1 MKKQLRRVLVLLL
14 AFTMCFGSAVT
25 LFAADAEVT
34 CPGADKVHTKANCE
48 YVAEEVVAPLC
59 GKNGY
64 TIYACTACHTHFV
77 DDVTPALG
85 GCSEFKVVA
94 EVPAT
99 CEKAGVKAH
108 KECVV
113 CGAKYI
119 GDTLYTDEQL
129 AIKAGHTWGEWK
141 ETYVACGKAT
151 AKVRTCTVC
160 GKEEEANGAKTEHK
174 WVVTVTEE
182 PNAETNKTGKATA
195 ECEYCHATRDIVVYP
210 DNHVCKKLTKHA
222 AVKATCAA
230 SGLKADYYECACG
243 KKYADEKATKLITDE
258 EFEKNYVEQ
267 QHPSRASRTIPAT
280 CEGYGHEMT
289 ICKDCGETLE
299 DKKIAPLGHDWLTYP
314 YDIYYNY
321 ETRATS
327 KTAEEGFTLIHK
339 KGDVIETY
347 NGFEWNNGERT
358 LWSDTID
365 GTVMRYCLNAT
376 ADDDYRTWANGGLLS
391 TWIRDENGIGFDI
404 TVSISDEDVS
414 CGIVAE
420 VIEKAKGHDYKK
432 VTIPADCG
440 HVSMTFYTC
449 TNENCYDYH
458 YMDDTDDFMLDKKGH
473 LVFKGSFY
481 DIITGEYVDDGY
493 YYYNGNGKVGVA
505 DADVT
510 TYSRLLNGESVRM
523 IVDADHPVTF
533 GKDVD
538 AKNHAIKVKNDD
550 KSKAATCTVNGY
562 DVGTCYCGKEIQ
574 IEVPATGHK
583 FQCRGYSRPTCTKEG
598 TAIWRCENGCGETKT
613 TTIPVI
619 AASEKTE
626 MTWKEFTQTPRPWF
640 SIEGAIRVSGAER
653 HFHSGNFVTEVVR
666 KASCTQSEL
675 VKFTCK
681 DCGKVYTI
689 DMENA
694 KGHKD
699 PGVYTK
705 MSADGKLVEAAA
717 EAEHYEF
724 RYLAD
729 VKGADGKTIEHK
741 KGDKVDDA
749 TAATLADKTAEELK
763 KAGFEKVLVL
773 AKTSAYFCTECGE
786 FVASKPA
793 AHGGHTI
800 DLTKKVKG
808 TPVTHL
814 TDGLKDHYVC
824 SVCGAKVLEDGTSA
838 VIKAEGH
845 KFTKVAGIKATCTE
859 AGRKEYYVCSSEE
872 CEGKIFVIEN
882 KKYVETTEAAL
893 VIDATGH
900 KEGTPVSSKRD
911 CLTIGYDWYTC
922 ATCKADY
929 IKNFKAAGH
938 TTVDVAEKKPTCTA
952 DGYTKHK
959 ACKDCD
965 YTEGKTIIPATGH
978 KDADG
983 TFTACNQKG
992 RICTAEKCPD
1002 YYDAKTKTYIKV
1014 ADRKAF
1020 KDNKHAPERK
1030 DVLATCTAAGYTITV
1045 CTKCNE
1051 VLKVENPVAA
1061 LGHEMVLDKV
1071 LVEATE
1077 VAEGKALYK
1086 CAHANCDYTE
1096 EVVLPKLSD
1105 LKLNITADNAVVAGA
1120 TIVESGK
1127 VKVTVSISSL
1137 DSDIWG
1143 TNFTVKYDAKM
1154 FSFDRA
1160 EVITENFLVNA
1171 NALTK
1176 VVNKA
1181 TVQTGDVKVLATAK
1195 NDEAGNPQNVKLAG
1209 TETLVEL
1216 YFTVVGNAA
1225 EQQTFEIVEP
1235 SAGDLDGNKEIKASG
1250 VATVDV
1256 AQIADVD
1263 GIAGINVNDLSALL
1277 RLMRNEEYSA
1287 AADLD
1292 KDGEITALD
1301 FTLLVNY
1308 LSGFATMKDI
1318 RNATAE

>member
-99 CEKAGVKAH
+99 CEKDGAKAH

-141 ETYVACGKAT
+141 ETYVDCGKAT

-160 GKEEEANGAKTEHK
+160 GKEDKANGAKTEHK

-243 KKYADEKATKLITDE
+243 KKYADEKATQLITDE

-267 QHPSRASRTIPAT
+267 QHPSTASRTIPAT
-280 CEGYGHEMT
+280 CESYGHEMT

-299 DKKIAPLGHDWLTYP
+299 DKKLAPLGHDWLTYP

-347 NGFEWNNGERT
+347 TGFRWNNGERT
-358 LWSDTID
+358 LNRDTTD
-365 GTVMRYCLNAT
+365 GMVRRYCRNAT
-376 ADDDYRTWANGGLLS
+376 TDDDVSYTVK
-391 TWIRDENGIGFDI
+391 TIYVTDENGIMYP
-404 TVSISDEDVS
+404 VSVESKRY
-414 CGIVAE
+414 GIVAE
-420 VIEKAKGHDYKK
+420 VVEEAKGHNYKK

-440 HVSMTFYTC
+440 RVSMTFYTC
-449 TNENCYDYH
+449 TNENCYDYASMG
-458 YMDDTDDFMLDKKGH
+458 YTGNFMLDKEGH
-473 LVFKGSFY
+473 LIFEKTKY
-481 DIITGEYVDDGY
+481 DETTQARVHEY
-493 YYYNGNGKVGVA
+493 YYYLEKVGNNGFGQVRVA

-510 TYSRLLNGESVRM
+510 PYSRLLNGESVRM

-538 AKNHAIKVKNDD
+538 AKNHAIKVMDEN

-562 DVGTCYCGKEIQ
+562 NVGTCYCGKEIQ
-574 IEVPATGHK
+574 VEVPATGHD
-583 FQCRGYSRPTCTKEG
+583 FLSARISEWPTCTKEG
-598 TAIWRCENGCGETKT
+598 TAIWDCANGCGETKT

-626 MTWKEFTQTPRPWF
+626 MTWNEFTARRLLF
-640 SIEGAIRVSGAER
+640 VFGNINAYGAEGTGV
-653 HFHSGNFVTEVVR
+653 HKNLVGEVVR

-675 VKFTCK
+675 VKYTCK

-689 DMENA
+689 DMENV
-694 KGHKD
+694 KGHTD

-729 VKGADGKTIEHK
+729 VMGADGKTVEHK

-773 AKTSAYFCTECGE
+773 AKTAAYFCTECGE

-808 TPVTHL
+808 TPATHL
-814 TDGLKDHYVC
+814 TNGLKDHYVC
-824 SVCGAKVLEDGTSA
+824 SVCGAKVLEDGTSDV

-845 KFTKVAGIKATCTE
+845 KMTKVAGIKATCTE
-859 AGRKEYYVCSSEE
+859 AGRKEYYVCTSEE

-882 KKYVETTEAAL
+882 KKYVKTTEAAL

-938 TTVDVAEKKPTCTA
+938 TMVDVAEKKPTCTA

-978 KDADG
+978 KDKDG
-983 TFTACNQKG
+983 TFTDCNRKG
-992 RICTAEKCPD
+992 RTCLNNCNLGKDKKP
-1002 YYDAKTKTYIKV
+1002 V
-1014 ADRKAF
+1014 AF
-1020 KDNKHAPERK
+1020 TDNKHAPETK
-1030 DVLATCTAAGYTITV
+1030 DVPATCTAAGYTITA

-1061 LGHEMVLDKV
+1061 LGHKMQDKDTWTV
-1071 LVEATE
+1071 VVAPTE
-1077 VAEGKALYK
+1077 VSAGKATSK
-1086 CAHANCDYTE
+1086 CMNPNCDYEE
-1096 EVVLPKLSD
+1096 EVVIPKLSD
-1105 LKLNITADNAVVAGA
+1105 LKLNITADNAVVAGE

-1143 TNFTVKYDAKM
+1143 TNFTVKYDATM

>member
-99 CEKAGVKAH
+99 CEKDGAKAH

-160 GKEEEANGAKTEHK
+160 GKEDEANGAKTEHK
-174 WVVTVTEE
+174 WVVTVSEA

-267 QHPSRASRTIPAT
+267 QHPTRVPETIPAT
-280 CEGYGHEMT
+280 CEGYGHKLT

-314 YDIYYNY
+314 EDVYYNY
-321 ETRATS
+321 ETNATS
-327 KTAEEGFTLIHK
+327 NTAKEGYTLIHK
-339 KGDVIETY
+339 KGDVIEDY
-347 NGFEWNNGERT
+347 SDFKWNNGERT
-358 LWSDTID
+358 LWYDTID
-365 GTVMRYCLNAT
+365 GTVRRFCRNAT
-376 ADDDYRTWANGGLLS
+376 DDDSKYNTYLRQCYVT
-391 TWIRDENGIGFDI
+391 DENGNDF
-404 TVSISDEDVS
+404 TVHFEKSI
-414 CGIVAE
+414 IVRQVVE
-420 VIEKAKGHDYKK
+420 VVEKAKGHDYKK

-440 HVSMTFYTC
+440 RVSMTFYTC
-449 TNENCYDYH
+449 TNENCYDYASTG
-458 YMDDTDDFMLDKKGH
+458 YTGNFMLDKEGH
-473 LVFKGSFY
+473 LIFEETKY
-481 DIITGEYVDDGY
+481 DETTQANVHDY
-493 YYYNGNGKVGVA
+493 YYYCEKVGKYGVREVRVA

-510 TYSRLLNGESVRM
+510 KYSRLLNGESVRM

-574 IEVPATGHK
+574 VEVPATGHK
-583 FQCRGYSRPTCTKEG
+583 FSRVSNITWPTCTKEG
-598 TAIWRCENGCGETKT
+598 TAIWRCANGCGETKT
-613 TTIPVI
+613 TTIP
-619 AASEKTE
+619 AYTASEKTE
-626 MTWKEFTQTPRPWF
+626 MTWNELTEYKIFRYENFGRYESES
-640 SIEGAIRVSGAER
+640 SIHRNRLVGE
-653 HFHSGNFVTEVVR
+653 TVR

-675 VKFTCK
+675 RKYTCE

-694 KGHKD
+694 KGHTD

-717 EAEHYEF
+717 EAEHYE
-724 RYLAD
+724 YLAD

-749 TAATLADKTAEELK
+749 TAATLKGKTKDELEKLGFVLVPAKTA
-763 KAGFEKVLVL
+763 
-773 AKTSAYFCTECGE
+773 AYFCTECGE
-786 FVASKPA
+786 FVASKTA

-800 DLTKKVKG
+800 DTTQKVNG
-808 TPVTHL
+808 TPATHL

-845 KFTKVAGIKATCTE
+845 KMTKVAGIKATCTE
-859 AGRKEYYVCSSEE
+859 AGRKEYYVCTSEE

-938 TTVDVAEKKPTCTA
+938 TMVDVAEKKPTCTA

-978 KDADG
+978 KDKDG
-983 TFTACNQKG
+983 TFTDCNRKG
-992 RICTAEKCPD
+992 RTCLNNCNLGKDKKP
-1002 YYDAKTKTYIKV
+1002 V
-1014 ADRKAF
+1014 AF
-1020 KDNKHAPERK
+1020 TDNKHTPETK
-1030 DVLATCTAAGYTITV
+1030 DVLATCTAAGYTMTV

-1061 LGHEMVLDKV
+1061 LGHKMQDKDTWTV
-1071 LVEATE
+1071 VVAPTE
-1077 VAEGKALYK
+1077 VSAGKATSK
-1086 CAHANCDYTE
+1086 CMNPNCDYEE
-1096 EVVLPKLSD
+1096 EVVIPKLSD
-1105 LKLNITADNAVVAGA
+1105 LKLNITADNAVVAGE

-1225 EQQTFEIVEP
+1225 KQQTFEIVEP

>member
-99 CEKAGVKAH
+99 CEKDGAKAH

-151 AKVRTCTVC
+151 VKVRTCTVC
-160 GKEEEANGAKTEHK
+160 GKEDEANGAKTEHK
-174 WVVTVTEE
+174 WVVTVTEEEE

-267 QHPSRASRTIPAT
+267 QHPSTASRTIPAT
-280 CEGYGHEMT
+280 CESYGHEMT

-299 DKKIAPLGHDWLTYP
+299 DKKLAPLGHDWLTYP

-321 ETRATS
+321 ETGATS

-339 KGDVIETY
+339 KGDVIEIY
-347 NGFEWNNGERT
+347 NGFAWDYIGGNRT
-358 LWSDTID
+358 LNSDTTD
-365 GTVMRYCLNAT
+365 GMVRRYCRNAT
-376 ADDDYRTWANGGLLS
+376 TDDDVAYTMK
-391 TWIRDENGIGFDI
+391 TIYVTDENGIRYS
-404 TVSISDEDVS
+404 VSVESKRY
-414 CGIVAE
+414 GIVAE
-420 VIEKAKGHDYKK
+420 VVEEAKGHNYKK

-449 TNENCYDYH
+449 TNENCYDNY
-458 YMDDTDDFMLDKKGH
+458 YMGYTDGFMLDKEGH
-473 LVFKGSFY
+473 LISKRYLWDATTQTSVLRKCYY
-481 DIITGEYVDDGY
+481 DGEKYVI
-493 YYYNGNGKVGVA
+493 VA
-505 DADVT
+505 DEDVT
-510 TYSRLLNGESVRM
+510 TYSRLLNGESVKM

-533 GKDVD
+533 GKEDLT
-538 AKNHAIKVKNDD
+538 KQPHAIKDKDD
-550 KSKAATCTVNGY
+550 AKSKAATCTDKGY
-562 DVGTCYCGKEIQ
+562 DVGICYCGKEIQ
-574 IEVPATGHK
+574 VETAATGHD
-583 FQCRGYSRPTCTKEG
+583 FQFATYNRPTCTKEG
-598 TAIWRCENGCGETKT
+598 TAIWRCANKCGETICDERKT

-626 MTWKEFTQTPRPWF
+626 MTWKEFTQTPRLWF
-640 SIEGAIRVSGAER
+640 SIEGAIRMSGAER
-653 HFHSGNFVTEVVR
+653 YFHGDFVIEVVR

-675 VKFTCK
+675 VEYTCK

-689 DMENA
+689 DMEYV
-694 KGHKD
+694 KGHTD

-717 EAEHYEF
+717 EAEHYE
-724 RYLAD
+724 YLAD

-749 TAATLADKTAEELK
+749 TAATLKGKTKDELK
-763 KAGFEKVLVL
+763 KLGFVLVP
-773 AKTSAYFCTECGE
+773 AKTAAYFCTECGE
-786 FVASKPA
+786 FVASKTA

-800 DLTKKVKG
+800 DTTQKVNG
-808 TPVTHL
+808 TPATHL

-845 KFTKVAGIKATCTE
+845 KMTKVADIKATCTE
-859 AGRKEYYVCSSEE
+859 AGRKEYYVCTSEE

-938 TTVDVAEKKPTCTA
+938 TMVDVAEKKPTCTT
-952 DGYTKHK
+952 DGVSAHK
-959 ACKDCD
+959 KCKNCD

-978 KDADG
+978 KDKDG
-983 TFTACNQKG
+983 TFTDCNRKG
-992 RICTAEKCPD
+992 RTCLNNCNLGKDKKP
-1002 YYDAKTKTYIKV
+1002 V
-1014 ADRKAF
+1014 AF
-1020 KDNKHAPERK
+1020 TDNKHAPETK
-1030 DVLATCTAAGYTITV
+1030 DVLATCTAAGYTMTV

-1051 VLKVENPVAA
+1051 VLKVENLKAA
-1061 LGHEMVLDKV
+1061 LGHDMQDEDTWTVV
-1071 LVEATE
+1071 VAPTE
-1077 VAEGKALYK
+1077 VSAGKATSK
-1086 CAHANCDYTE
+1086 CTNPNCDYTE

-1105 LKLNITADNAVVAGA
+1105 LKLNITADNAVVAG

-1143 TNFTVKYDAKM
+1143 TNFTVKYDATM

-1160 EVITENFLVNA
+1160 EFITENFLVNA

-1181 TVQTGDVKVLATAK
+1181 TVQTGGVTVLATAK

-1225 EQQTFEIVEP
+1225 KQQTFEIVEP

>member
-14 AFTMCFGSAVT
+14 AFTMCFGSAVM

-99 CEKAGVKAH
+99 CEKDGVKAH

-151 AKVRTCTVC
+151 VKVRTCTVC
-160 GKEEEANGAKTEHK
+160 GKEDEANGAKTEHK
-174 WVVTVTEE
+174 WVVTVSEA

-222 AVKATCAA
+222 AVKATCAT

-267 QHPSRASRTIPAT
+267 QHPSTASRTIPAT
-280 CEGYGHEMT
+280 CESYGHEMT

-299 DKKIAPLGHDWLTYP
+299 DKKLAPLGHDWLTYP

-321 ETRATS
+321 ETRVTS

-347 NGFEWNNGERT
+347 KGFKWNNGERT
-358 LWSDTID
+358 LRYDTTD
-365 GTVMRYCLNAT
+365 GTV
-376 ADDDYRTWANGGLLS
+376 YRLCRRDCAEAESSFWRSYT
-391 TWIRDENGIGFDI
+391 IVDENGISTI
-404 TVSISDEDVS
+404 TVIDATGVNRSSVDAK
-414 CGIVAE
+414 IVAKE
-420 VIEKAKGHDYKK
+420 EAKGHNYKK

-440 HVSMTFYTC
+440 RVSMTFYTC
-449 TNENCYDYH
+449 TNENCYDYASMG
-458 YMDDTDDFMLDKKGH
+458 YTGNFMLDKEGH
-473 LVFKGSFY
+473 LIFEITKY
-481 DIITGEYVDDGY
+481 DETTQARVHEY
-493 YYYNGNGKVGVA
+493 YYYLEKVGNNGFRKERVA

-583 FQCRGYSRPTCTKEG
+583 FSFGDVIEWPTCTKEG
-598 TAIWRCENGCGETKT
+598 TFRWNCANGCGETKT

-626 MTWKEFTQTPRPWF
+626 MTEKEFTAGELLSYGNWRWYESES
-640 SIEGAIRVSGAER
+640 SI
-653 HFHSGNFVTEVVR
+653 HSNIGYEVVR

-675 VKFTCK
+675 RMYTCK

-689 DMENA
+689 DMENVE
-694 KGHKD
+694 GHKD

-763 KAGFEKVLVL
+763 AMSIEKVLVL
-773 AKTSAYFCTECGE
+773 AKTAAYFCTECGE
-786 FVASKPA
+786 FVASKTA

-800 DLTKKVKG
+800 DTTQKVNG
-808 TPVTHL
+808 TPATHL

-859 AGRKEYYVCSSEE
+859 AGRKEYYVCTSEE

-938 TTVDVAEKKPTCTA
+938 TMVDVAEKKPTCTA

-983 TFTACNQKG
+983 NVFTDCNRKG
-992 RICTAEKCPD
+992 RTCLNNCNLGKDKKP
-1002 YYDAKTKTYIKV
+1002 V
-1014 ADRKAF
+1014 AF
-1020 KDNKHAPERK
+1020 TDNKHAPETK
-1030 DVLATCTAAGYTITV
+1030 DVLATCTAAGYTMTV

-1077 VAEGKALYK
+1077 VAEGKALYV

-1096 EVVLPKLSD
+1096 GRVIPKLSD
-1105 LKLNITADNAVVAGA
+1105 LKLNITADNAVVAGE

-1143 TNFTVKYDAKM
+1143 TNFTVKYDATM
-1154 FSFDRA
+1154 FSFDSA
-1160 EVITENFLVNA
+1160 KVITENFLVNS

-1225 EQQTFEIVEP
+1225 KQQTFEIVEP

>member
-99 CEKAGVKAH
+99 CEKDGAKAH

-151 AKVRTCTVC
+151 VKVRTCTVC
-160 GKEEEANGAKTEHK
+160 GKEDEANGAKTEHK
-174 WVVTVTEE
+174 WVVTVTEEEE

-267 QHPSRASRTIPAT
+267 QHPSTASRTIPAT
-280 CEGYGHEMT
+280 CESYGHEMT

-299 DKKIAPLGHDWLTYP
+299 DKKLAPLGHDWLTYP

-321 ETRATS
+321 ETGATS

-339 KGDVIETY
+339 KGDVIEIY
-347 NGFEWNNGERT
+347 NGFAWDYIGGNRT
-358 LWSDTID
+358 LNSDTTD
-365 GTVMRYCLNAT
+365 GMVRRYCRNAT
-376 ADDDYRTWANGGLLS
+376 TDDDVAYTMK
-391 TWIRDENGIGFDI
+391 TIYVTDENGIRYS
-404 TVSISDEDVS
+404 VSVESKRY
-414 CGIVAE
+414 GIVAE
-420 VIEKAKGHDYKK
+420 VVEEAKGHNYKK

-449 TNENCYDYH
+449 TNENCYDNY
-458 YMDDTDDFMLDKKGH
+458 YMGYTDGFMLDKEGH
-473 LVFKGSFY
+473 LISKRYLWDATTQTSVLRKCYY
-481 DIITGEYVDDGY
+481 DGEKYVI
-493 YYYNGNGKVGVA
+493 VA
-505 DADVT
+505 DEDVT
-510 TYSRLLNGESVRM
+510 TYSRLLNGESVKM

-533 GKDVD
+533 GKEDLT
-538 AKNHAIKVKNDD
+538 KQPHAIKDKDD
-550 KSKAATCTVNGY
+550 AKSKAATCTDKGY
-562 DVGTCYCGKEIQ
+562 DVGICYCGKEIQ
-574 IEVPATGHK
+574 VETAATGHD
-583 FQCRGYSRPTCTKEG
+583 FQFATYNRPTCTKEG
-598 TAIWRCENGCGETKT
+598 TAIWRCANKCGETICDERKT

-626 MTWKEFTQTPRPWF
+626 MTWKEFTQTPRLWF
-640 SIEGAIRVSGAER
+640 SIEGAIRMSGAER
-653 HFHSGNFVTEVVR
+653 YFHGDFVIEVVR

-675 VKFTCK
+675 VEYTCK

-689 DMENA
+689 DMEYV
-694 KGHKD
+694 KGHTD

-717 EAEHYEF
+717 EAEHYE
-724 RYLAD
+724 YLAD

-749 TAATLADKTAEELK
+749 TAATLKGKTKDELK
-763 KAGFEKVLVL
+763 KLGFVLVP
-773 AKTSAYFCTECGE
+773 AKTAAYFCTECGE
-786 FVASKPA
+786 FVASKTA

-800 DLTKKVKG
+800 DTTQKVNG
-808 TPVTHL
+808 TPATHL

-845 KFTKVAGIKATCTE
+845 KMTKVAGIKATCTE
-859 AGRKEYYVCSSEE
+859 AGRKEYYVCTSEE

-938 TTVDVAEKKPTCTA
+938 TMADVKVVNPTCTT
-952 DGYTKHK
+952 DGVSAHK
-959 ACKDCD
+959 KCKNCD

-978 KDADG
+978 KDKDG
-983 TFTACNQKG
+983 TFTDCNRKG
-992 RICTAEKCPD
+992 RTCLNNCNLGKDKKP
-1002 YYDAKTKTYIKV
+1002 V
-1014 ADRKAF
+1014 AF
-1020 KDNKHAPERK
+1020 TDNKHAPETK
-1030 DVLATCTAAGYTITV
+1030 VAPATCTAAGYTMTV

-1061 LGHEMVLDKV
+1061 LGHKMELDKV

-1077 VAEGKALYK
+1077 VAEGKALYV
-1086 CAHANCDYTE
+1086 CAHAHCDYTE
-1096 EVVLPKLSD
+1096 ERVLPKLSD

-1143 TNFTVKYDAKM
+1143 TNFTVKYDATM

-1160 EVITENFLVNA
+1160 EFITENFLVNA

>member
-99 CEKAGVKAH
+99 CAKAGVKAH

-151 AKVRTCTVC
+151 VKVRTCTVC
-160 GKEEEANGAKTEHK
+160 GKEDEANGAKTEHK
-174 WVVTVTEE
+174 WVVTVSEA

-267 QHPSRASRTIPAT
+267 QHPSTASRTIPAT
-280 CEGYGHEMT
+280 CESYGHEMT

-321 ETRATS
+321 EIGTS
-327 KTAEEGFTLIHK
+327 SNTAEEGYTLIHK

-347 NGFEWNNGERT
+347 SGFRWNNGERT
-358 LWSDTID
+358 LWDDTTD

-376 ADDDYRTWANGGLLS
+376 ADDDLRVTTYGFYVT
-391 TWIRDENGIGFDI
+391 DENGTMFRVNVDRRTYGRVADI
-404 TVSISDEDVS
+404 
-414 CGIVAE
+414 
-420 VIEKAKGHDYKK
+420 IEEAKGHNYKK

-440 HVSMTFYTC
+440 RVSMTFYTC
-449 TNENCYDYH
+449 TNENCYDDY
-458 YMDDTDDFMLDKKGH
+458 YMGYTGDFMLDKEGH
-473 LVFKGSFY
+473 LISERYLWDATTQTSALRKCYY
-481 DIITGEYVDDGY
+481 DGEKYVI
-493 YYYNGNGKVGVA
+493 VA
-505 DADVT
+505 DEDVT

-538 AKNHAIKVKNDD
+538 AKNHAIKVMDAN

-562 DVGTCYCGKEIQ
+562 NVGTCYCGKEIQ
-574 IEVPATGHK
+574 VEVPATGHD
-583 FQCRGYSRPTCTKEG
+583 FYFYGINYPRCTTEG
-598 TAIWRCENGCGETKT
+598 TATWRCVGCGETKT
-613 TTIPVI
+613 TTIPVVV
-619 AASEKTE
+619 ASEKTE
-626 MTWKEFTQTPRPWF
+626 MTWKEFTRTLRPWC
-640 SIEGAIRVSGAER
+640 SIDGNIRYGFER
-653 HFHSGNFVTEVVR
+653 QFHSNLEGETVR

-675 VKFTCK
+675 RKYTCK

-694 KGHKD
+694 KGHTD

-763 KAGFEKVLVL
+763 AMSIEKVLVL
-773 AKTSAYFCTECGE
+773 AKTAAYFCTECGE
-786 FVASKPA
+786 FVASKTA

-800 DLTKKVKG
+800 DTTQKVNG
-808 TPVTHL
+808 TPATHL

-859 AGRKEYYVCSSEE
+859 AGRKEYYVCTSEE

-938 TTVDVAEKKPTCTA
+938 TTVDVAEKKPTCTE

-965 YTEGKTIIPATGH
+965 YTDGKTIIPATGH

-983 TFTACNQKG
+983 NVFTDCNRKGKACVTCGKKDKDGKYIAFEDNNHV
-992 RICTAEKCPD
+992 TE
-1002 YYDAKTKTYIKV
+1002 TKTV
-1014 ADRKAF
+1014 
-1020 KDNKHAPERK
+1020 P
-1030 DVLATCTAAGYTITV
+1030 ATCTSAGYTITV

-1061 LGHEMVLDKV
+1061 LGHEIVLDKV

-1077 VAEGKALYK
+1077 VAEGKALYA
-1086 CAHANCDYTE
+1086 CVHAGCEYTE
-1096 EVVLPKLSD
+1096 ERVIPKLSD

-1154 FSFDRA
+1154 FSFDKI

-1171 NALTK
+1171 NAVTK

-1195 NDEAGNPQNVKLAG
+1195 NDENGDPQNVKLAG
-1209 TETLVEL
+1209 TETLVEI

-1225 EQQTFEIVEP
+1225 DAQTFAIDDP

-1263 GIAGINVNDLSALL
+1263 GVAGINVNDLSALL
-1277 RLMRNEEYSA
+1277 RLYRNEEYNA

-1301 FTLLVNY
+1301 FTLLANY
-1308 LSGFATMKDI
+1308 LSGFATMEDI
-1318 RNATAE
+1318 RAAQ

>member
-267 QHPSRASRTIPAT
+267 QHPSTASRTIPAT
-280 CEGYGHEMT
+280 CESYGHEMT

-327 KTAEEGFTLIHK
+327 NTAEEGFTLIHK
-339 KGDVIETY
+339 KGDVIEDY
-347 NGFEWNNGERT
+347 SGFKWNNGERT
-358 LWSDTID
+358 LYSDTIC
-365 GTVMRYCLNAT
+365 GRVIRYCLNAT
-376 ADDDYRTWANGGLLS
+376 VDDNYSQLASGGLLS
-391 TWIRDENGIGFDI
+391 TWILDENGIDLRI
-404 TVSISDEDVS
+404 TVSISDESKFYGVVS
-414 CGIVAE
+414 E
-420 VIEKAKGHDYKK
+420 DIEEAKGHDYKK

-449 TNENCYDYH
+449 TNENCYDKLH
-458 YMDDTDDFMLDKKGH
+458 TGGTGNFMLDKEGRLIFESTK
-473 LVFKGSFY
+473 Y
-481 DIITGEYVDDGY
+481 DATTQTNVHDY
-493 YYYNGNGKVGVA
+493 YYYREKAGKYGNYSEVRVA
-505 DADVT
+505 DEDVT
-510 TYSRLLNGESVRM
+510 KYSRLLNGESVKM

-538 AKNHAIKVKNDD
+538 AKNHAIKVMDEN

-562 DVGTCYCGKEIQ
+562 NVGTCYCGEEIQ
-574 IEVPATGHK
+574 VEVPATGHK
-583 FQCRGYSRPTCTKEG
+583 FYISRISKPTCTKEG
-598 TAIWRCENGCGETKT
+598 TAYWSCANGCGETKT

-626 MTWKEFTQTPRPWF
+626 MTWDEFMTWKRLF
-640 SIEGAIRVSGAER
+640 SYEGRDYYGFER
-653 HFHSGNFVTEVVR
+653 NDIHRNFVIEVVR
-666 KASCTQSEL
+666 KASCTQPDL
-675 VKFTCK
+675 VKYTCK

-694 KGHKD
+694 KGHTD

-717 EAEHYEF
+717 EAEHYE
-724 RYLAD
+724 YLAD

-749 TAATLADKTAEELK
+749 TAATLKGKTKDELK
-763 KAGFEKVLVL
+763 KLGFVLVP
-773 AKTSAYFCTECGE
+773 AKTAAYFCTECGE
-786 FVASKPA
+786 FVASKTA

-800 DLTKKVKG
+800 DTTQKVNG
-808 TPVTHL
+808 TPATHL

-845 KFTKVAGIKATCTE
+845 KMTKVAGIKATCTE
-859 AGRKEYYVCSSEE
+859 AGRKEYYVCTSEE

-978 KDADG
+978 KDKDG
-983 TFTACNQKG
+983 TFTDCNRKG
-992 RICTAEKCPD
+992 RTCLNNCNLGKDKKP
-1002 YYDAKTKTYIKV
+1002 V
-1014 ADRKAF
+1014 AF
-1020 KDNKHAPERK
+1020 TDNKHAPETK
-1030 DVLATCTAAGYTITV
+1030 DVLATCTAAGYTMTV

-1061 LGHEMVLDKV
+1061 LGHDMQDKDTWTV
-1071 LVEATE
+1071 VVAPTE
-1077 VAEGKALYK
+1077 VSAGKATSK
-1086 CAHANCDYTE
+1086 CMNPNCDYEE
-1096 EVVLPKLSD
+1096 EVVIPKLSD
-1105 LKLNITADNAVVAGA
+1105 LKLNITADNAVVAGE

>member
-99 CEKAGVKAH
+99 CAKAGVKAH

-160 GKEEEANGAKTEHK
+160 GKEDKANGAKTEHK

-267 QHPSRASRTIPAT
+267 QHPSTKSETILAT
-280 CEGYGHEMT
+280 CESYGHEMT

-314 YDIYYNY
+314 EDVYYNY
-321 ETRATS
+321 ETNATS
-327 KTAEEGFTLIHK
+327 NTAEEGFALIHK
-339 KGDVIETY
+339 KGDVIEDY
-347 NGFEWNNGERT
+347 SDFKWNNGERT
-358 LWSDTID
+358 LWYDTID
-365 GTVMRYCLNAT
+365 GTVRRFCRNAT
-376 ADDDYRTWANGGLLS
+376 DDDSKYNTYLRQCYVT
-391 TWIRDENGIGFDI
+391 DENGNYF
-404 TVSISDEDVS
+404 TVHFEKSI
-414 CGIVAE
+414 IVRQVVE
-420 VIEKAKGHDYKK
+420 VVEKAKGHDYKK

-440 HVSMTFYTC
+440 RVSMTFYTC
-449 TNENCYDYH
+449 TNENCYDYASTG
-458 YMDDTDDFMLDKKGH
+458 YTGNFMLDKEGH
-473 LVFKGSFY
+473 LIFEETKY
-481 DIITGEYVDDGY
+481 DETTQARVHEY
-493 YYYNGNGKVGVA
+493 YYYLEKVGNNGFGQVRVA

-510 TYSRLLNGESVRM
+510 KYSRLLNGESVRM

-574 IEVPATGHK
+574 VEVPATGHK
-583 FQCRGYSRPTCTKEG
+583 FSRVSNITWPTCTKEG
-598 TAIWRCENGCGETKT
+598 TAIWDCANGCGETKT

-626 MTWKEFTQTPRPWF
+626 MTWNEFTEYKMFRYENWGRYI
-640 SIEGAIRVSGAER
+640 SEMDIHRNLV
-653 HFHSGNFVTEVVR
+653 VEVVR
-666 KASCTQSEL
+666 KESCTQSEL
-675 VKFTCK
+675 RKYTCK

-694 KGHKD
+694 KGHPD

-717 EAEHYEF
+717 EAEHYE
-724 RYLAD
+724 YLAD

-749 TAATLADKTAEELK
+749 TAATLKGKTKDELK
-763 KAGFEKVLVL
+763 KLGFVLVP
-773 AKTSAYFCTECGE
+773 AKTAAYFCTECGE
-786 FVASKPA
+786 FVASKTA

-800 DLTKKVKG
+800 DTTQKVNG
-808 TPVTHL
+808 TPATHL

-845 KFTKVAGIKATCTE
+845 KMTKVAGIKATCTE
-859 AGRKEYYVCSSEE
+859 AGRKEYYVCTSEE

-882 KKYVETTEAAL
+882 KEYVETTEAAL

-938 TTVDVAEKKPTCTA
+938 TMVDVAEKKPTCTA

-978 KDADG
+978 KDKDG
-983 TFTACNQKG
+983 TFTACNRKG

-1020 KDNKHAPERK
+1020 KDNKHAPETK
-1030 DVLATCTAAGYTITV
+1030 DVHPTCTAAGYTITV

-1061 LGHEMVLDKV
+1061 LGHKMQDKDTWTV
-1071 LVEATE
+1071 VVAPTE
-1077 VAEGKALYK
+1077 VSAGKATSK
-1086 CAHANCDYTE
+1086 CMNPNCDYEE
-1096 EVVLPKLSD
+1096 EVVIPKLSD

-1120 TIVESGK
+1120 TPIVESGK

-1225 EQQTFEIVEP
+1225 KQQTFEIVEP

>member
-243 KKYADEKATKLITDE
+243 KKYADEKATQLITDE

-267 QHPSRASRTIPAT
+267 QHPSTASRTIPAT
-280 CEGYGHEMT
+280 CESYGHEMT

-299 DKKIAPLGHDWLTYP
+299 DKKLAPLGHDWLTYP

-347 NGFEWNNGERT
+347 TGFRWNNGERT
-358 LWSDTID
+358 LNRDTTD
-365 GTVMRYCLNAT
+365 GMVRRYCRNAT

-538 AKNHAIKVKNDD
+538 AKNHAIKVMDEN

-562 DVGTCYCGKEIQ
+562 NVGTCYCGKEIQ
-574 IEVPATGHK
+574 VEVPATGHD
-583 FQCRGYSRPTCTKEG
+583 FLSARISEWPTCTKEG
-598 TAIWRCENGCGETKT
+598 TAIWDCANGCGETKT

-626 MTWKEFTQTPRPWF
+626 MTWNEFTARRLLF
-640 SIEGAIRVSGAER
+640 VFGNINAYGAEGTGV
-653 HFHSGNFVTEVVR
+653 HKNLVGEVVR

-675 VKFTCK
+675 VKYTCK

-689 DMENA
+689 DMENV
-694 KGHKD
+694 KGHTD

-729 VKGADGKTIEHK
+729 VMGADGKTVEHK

-773 AKTSAYFCTECGE
+773 AKTAAYFCTECGE

-808 TPVTHL
+808 TPATHL
-814 TDGLKDHYVC
+814 TNGLKDHYVC
-824 SVCGAKVLEDGTSA
+824 SVCGAKVLEDGTSDV

-845 KFTKVAGIKATCTE
+845 KMTKVAGIKATCTE
-859 AGRKEYYVCSSEE
+859 AGRKEYYVCTSEE

-882 KKYVETTEAAL
+882 KKYVKTTEAAL

-938 TTVDVAEKKPTCTA
+938 TMVDVAEKKPTCTA

-978 KDADG
+978 KDKDG
-983 TFTACNQKG
+983 TFTDCNRKG
-992 RICTAEKCPD
+992 RTCLNNCNLGKDKKP
-1002 YYDAKTKTYIKV
+1002 V
-1014 ADRKAF
+1014 AF
-1020 KDNKHAPERK
+1020 TDNKHAPETK
-1030 DVLATCTAAGYTITV
+1030 DVPATCTAAGYTITA

-1061 LGHEMVLDKV
+1061 LGHKMQDKDTWTV
-1071 LVEATE
+1071 VVAPTE
-1077 VAEGKALYK
+1077 VSAGKATSK
-1086 CAHANCDYTE
+1086 CMNPNCDYEE
-1096 EVVLPKLSD
+1096 EVVIPKLSD
-1105 LKLNITADNAVVAGA
+1105 LKLNITADNAVVAGE

-1143 TNFTVKYDAKM
+1143 TNFTVKYDATM

>member
-85 GCSEFKVVA
+85 ECSEFKVVA

-99 CEKAGVKAH
+99 CEKDGVKAH

-119 GDTLYTDEQL
+119 GDTPYTDEQL

-141 ETYVACGKAT
+141 ETYVDCGKAT

-160 GKEEEANGAKTEHK
+160 GKEDKANGAKTEHK

-267 QHPSRASRTIPAT
+267 QHPSTKSETIPAT
-280 CEGYGHEMT
+280 CESYGHKLT

-347 NGFEWNNGERT
+347 MGFKWNNGERT
-358 LWSDTID
+358 LNRDTTD
-365 GTVMRYCLNAT
+365 GMVRRYCRNAT
-376 ADDDYRTWANGGLLS
+376 TDDDVSYTVK
-391 TWIRDENGIGFDI
+391 TIYVTDENGIMYP
-404 TVSISDEDVS
+404 VSVESKRY
-414 CGIVAE
+414 GIVAE
-420 VIEKAKGHDYKK
+420 VVEEAKGHNYKK

-440 HVSMTFYTC
+440 RVSMTFYTC
-449 TNENCYDYH
+449 TNENCYDYASMG
-458 YMDDTDDFMLDKKGH
+458 YTGNFMLDKEGH
-473 LVFKGSFY
+473 LIFEKTKY
-481 DIITGEYVDDGY
+481 DETTQARVHEY
-493 YYYNGNGKVGVA
+493 YYYLEKVGKYGVREVRVA

-510 TYSRLLNGESVRM
+510 KYSRLLNGESVRM

-550 KSKAATCTVNGY
+550 KSKPATCTDKGY
-562 DVGTCYCGKEIQ
+562 DVGICYCGKEIQ
-574 IEVPATGHK
+574 VEVPATGHDFLSANISK
-583 FQCRGYSRPTCTKEG
+583 WPTCTKEG
-598 TAIWRCENGCGETKT
+598 TVIWDCENRCGETKT

-626 MTWKEFTQTPRPWF
+626 MTWNEFIAYRLLF
-640 SIEGAIRVSGAER
+640 VFGNGSSAFGNEASGI
-653 HFHSGNFVTEVVR
+653 HSNIGYEVVR

-675 VKFTCK
+675 RKYTCK

-694 KGHKD
+694 KGHPD

-717 EAEHYEF
+717 EVEHYE
-724 RYLAD
+724 YLAD

-749 TAATLADKTAEELK
+749 TAATLKGKTKDELK
-763 KAGFEKVLVL
+763 KLGFVLVP
-773 AKTSAYFCTECGE
+773 AKTAAYFCTECGE
-786 FVASKPA
+786 FVASKTA

-800 DLTKKVKG
+800 DTTQKVNG
-808 TPVTHL
+808 TPATHL

-845 KFTKVAGIKATCTE
+845 KMTKVAGIKATCTE
-859 AGRKEYYVCSSEE
+859 AGRKEYYVCTSEE

-882 KKYVETTEAAL
+882 KEYVETTEAAL

-938 TTVDVAEKKPTCTA
+938 TMVDVAEKKPTCTA

-978 KDADG
+978 KDKDG
-983 TFTACNQKG
+983 TFTDCNRKG
-992 RICTAEKCPD
+992 RTCLNNCNLGKDKKP
-1002 YYDAKTKTYIKV
+1002 V
-1014 ADRKAF
+1014 AFTD
-1020 KDNKHAPERK
+1020 DKHTPETK
-1030 DVLATCTAAGYTITV
+1030 DVLATCTAAGYTITA

-1061 LGHEMVLDKV
+1061 LGHKMQDKDTWTV
-1071 LVEATE
+1071 VVAPTE
-1077 VAEGKALYK
+1077 VSAGKATSK
-1086 CAHANCDYTE
+1086 CMNPNCDYEE
-1096 EVVLPKLSD
+1096 EVVIPKLSD
-1105 LKLNITADNAVVAGA
+1105 LKLNITADNAVVAGE

-1154 FSFDRA
+1154 FSFDKA

-1225 EQQTFEIVEP
+1225 KQQTFEIVEP

>member
-99 CEKAGVKAH
+99 CEKDGAKAH

-151 AKVRTCTVC
+151 VKVRTCTVC
-160 GKEEEANGAKTEHK
+160 GKEDEANGAKTEHK
-174 WVVTVTEE
+174 WVVTVSEA

-267 QHPSRASRTIPAT
+267 QHPSRVPETIPAT
-280 CEGYGHEMT
+280 CEGYGHKLT

-339 KGDVIETY
+339 KGDVIENY
-347 NGFEWNNGERT
+347 SGFKWNNGERT
-358 LWSDTID
+358 LWYDTID
-365 GTVMRYCLNAT
+365 GTVRRFCRNAT
-376 ADDDYRTWANGGLLS
+376 DDDSKYNTYLRQCYVT
-391 TWIRDENGIGFDI
+391 DENGNYF
-404 TVSISDEDVS
+404 TVHFEKSI
-414 CGIVAE
+414 IVRQVVE
-420 VIEKAKGHDYKK
+420 VVEKAKGHDYKK

-440 HVSMTFYTC
+440 SVSMTFYTC
-449 TNENCYDYH
+449 TNENCHDDH
-458 YMDDTDDFMLDKKGH
+458 YMRYTGNFMLDKEGH
-473 LVFKGSFY
+473 LISEERLWDATTQTSVLRK
-481 DIITGEYVDDGY
+481 Y
-493 YYYNGNGKVGVA
+493 YYDGEKYVIVA
-505 DADVT
+505 DEDVT

-583 FQCRGYSRPTCTKEG
+583 FSFGDVIEWPTCTKEG
-598 TAIWRCENGCGETKT
+598 TFRWNCANGCGETKT

-626 MTWKEFTQTPRPWF
+626 MTEKEFTARELLLSYGNWRWYESES
-640 SIEGAIRVSGAER
+640 SI
-653 HFHSGNFVTEVVR
+653 HSNIGYEVVR

-675 VKFTCK
+675 RMYTCK

-689 DMENA
+689 DMENVE
-694 KGHKD
+694 GHKD

-763 KAGFEKVLVL
+763 AMSIEKVLVL
-773 AKTSAYFCTECGE
+773 AKTAAYFCTECGE
-786 FVASKPA
+786 FVASKTA

-800 DLTKKVKG
+800 DTTQKVNG
-808 TPVTHL
+808 TPATHL
-814 TDGLKDHYVC
+814 TDGLKDHYV
-824 SVCGAKVLEDGTSA
+824 
-838 VIKAEGH
+838 
-845 KFTKVAGIKATCTE
+845 
-859 AGRKEYYVCSSEE
+859 R
-872 CEGKIFVIEN
+872 
-882 KKYVETTEAAL
+882 
-893 VIDATGH
+893 
-900 KEGTPVSSKRD
+900 
-911 CLTIGYDWYTC
+911 LTL
-922 ATCKADY
+922 
-929 IKNFKAAGH
+929 H
-938 TTVDVAEKKPTCTA
+938 
-952 DGYTKHK
+952 
-959 ACKDCD
+959 
-965 YTEGKTIIPATGH
+965 
-978 KDADG
+978 
-983 TFTACNQKG
+983 
-992 RICTAEKCPD
+992 R
-1002 YYDAKTKTYIKV
+1002 
-1014 ADRKAF
+1014 
-1020 KDNKHAPERK
+1020 
-1030 DVLATCTAAGYTITV
+1030 
-1045 CTKCNE
+1045 
-1051 VLKVENPVAA
+1051 
-1061 LGHEMVLDKV
+1061 
-1071 LVEATE
+1071 
-1077 VAEGKALYK
+1077 
-1086 CAHANCDYTE
+1086 
-1096 EVVLPKLSD
+1096 S
-1105 LKLNITADNAVVAGA
+1105 
-1120 TIVESGK
+1120 
-1127 VKVTVSISSL
+1127 
-1137 DSDIWG
+1137 
-1143 TNFTVKYDAKM
+1143 
-1154 FSFDRA
+1154 
-1160 EVITENFLVNA
+1160 
-1171 NALTK
+1171 
-1176 VVNKA
+1176 
-1181 TVQTGDVKVLATAK
+1181 QT
-1195 NDEAGNPQNVKLAG
+1195 
-1209 TETLVEL
+1209 
-1216 YFTVVGNAA
+1216 
-1225 EQQTFEIVEP
+1225 
-1235 SAGDLDGNKEIKASG
+1235 
-1250 VATVDV
+1250 
-1256 AQIADVD
+1256 
-1263 GIAGINVNDLSALL
+1263 
-1277 RLMRNEEYSA
+1277 
-1287 AADLD
+1287 
-1292 KDGEITALD
+1292 
-1301 FTLLVNY
+1301 
-1308 LSGFATMKDI
+1308 
-1318 RNATAE
+1318 

>member
-99 CEKAGVKAH
+99 CEKDGAKAH

-141 ETYVACGKAT
+141 ETYVDCGKAT

-160 GKEEEANGAKTEHK
+160 GKEDKANGAKTEHK

-243 KKYADEKATKLITDE
+243 KKYADEKATQLITDE

-267 QHPSRASRTIPAT
+267 QHPSTASRTIPAT
-280 CEGYGHEMT
+280 CESYGHEMT

-299 DKKIAPLGHDWLTYP
+299 DKKLAPLGHDWLTYP

-347 NGFEWNNGERT
+347 TGFRWNNGERT
-358 LWSDTID
+358 LNRDTTD
-365 GTVMRYCLNAT
+365 GMVRRYCRNAT
-376 ADDDYRTWANGGLLS
+376 TDDDVSYTVK
-391 TWIRDENGIGFDI
+391 TIYVTDENGIMYP
-404 TVSISDEDVS
+404 VSVESKRY
-414 CGIVAE
+414 GIVAE
-420 VIEKAKGHDYKK
+420 VVEEAKGHNYKK

-440 HVSMTFYTC
+440 RVSMTFYTC
-449 TNENCYDYH
+449 TNENCYDYA
-458 YMDDTDDFMLDKKGH
+458 YMGYTGNFMLDKEGH
-473 LVFKGSFY
+473 LIFEKTKY
-481 DIITGEYVDDGY
+481 DETTQARVHEY
-493 YYYNGNGKVGVA
+493 YYYLEKVGNNGFGQVRVA

-510 TYSRLLNGESVRM
+510 PYSRLLNGESVRM

-538 AKNHAIKVKNDD
+538 AKNHAIKVMDEN

-562 DVGTCYCGKEIQ
+562 NVGTCYCGKEIQ
-574 IEVPATGHK
+574 VEVPATGHD
-583 FQCRGYSRPTCTKEG
+583 FLSARISEWPTCTKEG
-598 TAIWRCENGCGETKT
+598 TAIWDCANGCGETKT

-626 MTWKEFTQTPRPWF
+626 MTWNEFTARRLLF
-640 SIEGAIRVSGAER
+640 VFGNINAYGAEGTGV
-653 HFHSGNFVTEVVR
+653 HKNLVGEVVR

-675 VKFTCK
+675 VKYTCK

-689 DMENA
+689 DMENV
-694 KGHKD
+694 KGHTD

-729 VKGADGKTIEHK
+729 VMGADGKTVEHK

-773 AKTSAYFCTECGE
+773 AKTAAYFCTECGE

-800 DLTKKVKG
+800 QRKLKE
-808 TPVTHL
+808 HL
-814 TDGLKDHYVC
+814 QLISQT
-824 SVCGAKVLEDGTSA
+824 
-838 VIKAEGH
+838 
-845 KFTKVAGIKATCTE
+845 
-859 AGRKEYYVCSSEE
+859 
-872 CEGKIFVIEN
+872 
-882 KKYVETTEAAL
+882 
-893 VIDATGH
+893 
-900 KEGTPVSSKRD
+900 
-911 CLTIGYDWYTC
+911 
-922 ATCKADY
+922 
-929 IKNFKAAGH
+929 
-938 TTVDVAEKKPTCTA
+938 
-952 DGYTKHK
+952 
-959 ACKDCD
+959 
-965 YTEGKTIIPATGH
+965 
-978 KDADG
+978 
-983 TFTACNQKG
+983 
-992 RICTAEKCPD
+992 
-1002 YYDAKTKTYIKV
+1002 
-1014 ADRKAF
+1014 
-1020 KDNKHAPERK
+1020 
-1030 DVLATCTAAGYTITV
+1030 
-1045 CTKCNE
+1045 
-1051 VLKVENPVAA
+1051 VLKITMYALFVA
-1061 LGHEMVLDKV
+1061 LRF
-1071 LVEATE
+1071 
-1077 VAEGKALYK
+1077 
-1086 CAHANCDYTE
+1086 
-1096 EVVLPKLSD
+1096 
-1105 LKLNITADNAVVAGA
+1105 LKTA
-1120 TIVESGK
+1120 
-1127 VKVTVSISSL
+1127 
-1137 DSDIWG
+1137 
-1143 TNFTVKYDAKM
+1143 
-1154 FSFDRA
+1154 
-1160 EVITENFLVNA
+1160 
-1171 NALTK
+1171 
-1176 VVNKA
+1176 
-1181 TVQTGDVKVLATAK
+1181 
-1195 NDEAGNPQNVKLAG
+1195 P
-1209 TETLVEL
+1209 
-1216 YFTVVGNAA
+1216 
-1225 EQQTFEIVEP
+1225 P
-1235 SAGDLDGNKEIKASG
+1235 
-1250 VATVDV
+1250 
-1256 AQIADVD
+1256 
-1263 GIAGINVNDLSALL
+1263 
-1277 RLMRNEEYSA
+1277 
-1287 AADLD
+1287 
-1292 KDGEITALD
+1292 
-1301 FTLLVNY
+1301 TLL
-1308 LSGFATMKDI
+1308 
-1318 RNATAE
+1318 

>member
-99 CEKAGVKAH
+99 CEKDGAKAH

-160 GKEEEANGAKTEHK
+160 GKEDKANGAKTEHK

-267 QHPSRASRTIPAT
+267 QHPSTKSETILAT
-280 CEGYGHEMT
+280 CESYGHEMT

-314 YDIYYNY
+314 EDVYYNY
-321 ETRATS
+321 ETNATS
-327 KTAEEGFTLIHK
+327 NTAEEGFALIHK
-339 KGDVIETY
+339 KGDVIEDY
-347 NGFEWNNGERT
+347 SDFKWNNGERT
-358 LWSDTID
+358 LWYDTID
-365 GTVMRYCLNAT
+365 GTVRRFCRNAT
-376 ADDDYRTWANGGLLS
+376 DDDSKYNTYLRQCYVT
-391 TWIRDENGIGFDI
+391 DENGNYF
-404 TVSISDEDVS
+404 TVHFEKSI
-414 CGIVAE
+414 IVRQVVE
-420 VIEKAKGHDYKK
+420 VVEKAKGHDYKK

-440 HVSMTFYTC
+440 RVSMTFYTC
-449 TNENCYDYH
+449 TNENCYDYASTG
-458 YMDDTDDFMLDKKGH
+458 YTGNFMLDKEGH
-473 LVFKGSFY
+473 LIFEETKY
-481 DIITGEYVDDGY
+481 DETTQARVHEY
-493 YYYNGNGKVGVA
+493 YYYLEKVGNNGFGQVRVA

-510 TYSRLLNGESVRM
+510 KYSRLLNGESVRM

-574 IEVPATGHK
+574 VEVPATGHK
-583 FQCRGYSRPTCTKEG
+583 FSRVSNITWPTCTKEG
-598 TAIWRCENGCGETKT
+598 TAIWDCANGCGETKT

-626 MTWKEFTQTPRPWF
+626 MTWNEFTEYKMFRYENWGRYI
-640 SIEGAIRVSGAER
+640 SEMDIHRNLV
-653 HFHSGNFVTEVVR
+653 VEVVR
-666 KASCTQSEL
+666 KESCTQSEL
-675 VKFTCK
+675 RKYTCK

-694 KGHKD
+694 KGHPD

-717 EAEHYEF
+717 EAEHYE
-724 RYLAD
+724 YLAD

-749 TAATLADKTAEELK
+749 TAATLKGKTKDELK
-763 KAGFEKVLVL
+763 KLGFVLVP
-773 AKTSAYFCTECGE
+773 AKTAAYFCTECGE
-786 FVASKPA
+786 FVASKTA

-800 DLTKKVKG
+800 DTTQKVNG
-808 TPVTHL
+808 TPATHL

-845 KFTKVAGIKATCTE
+845 KMTKVAGIKATCTE
-859 AGRKEYYVCSSEE
+859 AGRKEYYVCTSEE

-882 KKYVETTEAAL
+882 KEYVETTEAAL

-938 TTVDVAEKKPTCTA
+938 TMVDVAEKKPTCTA

-978 KDADG
+978 KDKDG
-983 TFTACNQKG
+983 TFTACNRKG

-1020 KDNKHAPERK
+1020 KDNKHAPETK
-1030 DVLATCTAAGYTITV
+1030 DVHPTCTAAGYTITV

-1061 LGHEMVLDKV
+1061 LGHKMQDKDTWTV
-1071 LVEATE
+1071 VVAPTE
-1077 VAEGKALYK
+1077 VSAGKATSK
-1086 CAHANCDYTE
+1086 CMNPNCDYEE
-1096 EVVLPKLSD
+1096 EVVIPKLSD

-1120 TIVESGK
+1120 TPIVESGK

-1225 EQQTFEIVEP
+1225 KQQTFEIVEP

>member
-99 CEKAGVKAH
+99 CEKDGAKAH

-151 AKVRTCTVC
+151 VKVRTCTVC
-160 GKEEEANGAKTEHK
+160 GKEDKANGAKTEHK

-243 KKYADEKATKLITDE
+243 KKYADEKATQLITDE

-267 QHPSRASRTIPAT
+267 QHPSTASRTIPAT
-280 CEGYGHEMT
+280 CESYGHEMT

-314 YDIYYNY
+314 EDVYYNY
-321 ETRATS
+321 ETNATS
-327 KTAEEGFTLIHK
+327 NTAEEGFALIHK
-339 KGDVIETY
+339 KGDVIEDY
-347 NGFEWNNGERT
+347 SDFKWNNGERT
-358 LWSDTID
+358 LWYDTID
-365 GTVMRYCLNAT
+365 GTVRRFCRNAT
-376 ADDDYRTWANGGLLS
+376 DDDSKYNTYLRQCYVT
-391 TWIRDENGIGFDI
+391 DENGNYF
-404 TVSISDEDVS
+404 TVHFEKSI
-414 CGIVAE
+414 IVRQVVE
-420 VIEKAKGHDYKK
+420 VVEKAKGHDYKK

-440 HVSMTFYTC
+440 RVSMTFYTC
-449 TNENCYDYH
+449 TNENCYDYASTG
-458 YMDDTDDFMLDKKGH
+458 YTGNFMLDKEGH
-473 LVFKGSFY
+473 LIFEETKY
-481 DIITGEYVDDGY
+481 DETTQANVHEY
-493 YYYNGNGKVGVA
+493 YYYLEKVGNNGFGQVRVA

-510 TYSRLLNGESVRM
+510 PYSRLLNGESVRM

-574 IEVPATGHK
+574 VEVPATGHK
-583 FQCRGYSRPTCTKEG
+583 FSRVSNITRPTCTKEG
-598 TAIWRCENGCGETKT
+598 TAIWRCANGCGETKT
-613 TTIPVI
+613 TTIP
-619 AASEKTE
+619 AYTASEKTE
-626 MTWKEFTQTPRPWF
+626 MTWNEFTEYKIFRYENWRWYESES
-640 SIEGAIRVSGAER
+640 SI
-653 HFHSGNFVTEVVR
+653 HSNIGYEVVR

-675 VKFTCK
+675 RKYTCK

-694 KGHKD
+694 KGHTD

-717 EAEHYEF
+717 EAEHYE
-724 RYLAD
+724 YLAD

-749 TAATLADKTAEELK
+749 TAATLKGKTKDELK
-763 KAGFEKVLVL
+763 KLGFVLVP
-773 AKTSAYFCTECGE
+773 AKTAAYFCTECGE
-786 FVASKPA
+786 FVASKTA

-800 DLTKKVKG
+800 DTTQKVNG
-808 TPVTHL
+808 TPATHL

-845 KFTKVAGIKATCTE
+845 KMTKVAGIKATCTE
-859 AGRKEYYVCSSEE
+859 AGRKEYYVCTSEE

-882 KKYVETTEAAL
+882 KEYVETTEAAL

-938 TTVDVAEKKPTCTA
+938 TMVDVAEKKPTCTA

-978 KDADG
+978 KDKDG
-983 TFTACNQKG
+983 TFTDCNRKG
-992 RICTAEKCPD
+992 RTCLNNCNLGKDKKP
-1002 YYDAKTKTYIKV
+1002 V
-1014 ADRKAF
+1014 AF
-1020 KDNKHAPERK
+1020 TDNKHTPETK
-1030 DVLATCTAAGYTITV
+1030 DVLATCTAAGYTMTV

-1061 LGHEMVLDKV
+1061 LGHKMVLDKV

-1096 EVVLPKLSD
+1096 ERVIPKLSD
-1105 LKLNITADNAVVAGA
+1105 LKLNITADNAVVAGE

-1225 EQQTFEIVEP
+1225 KQQTFEIVEP

>member
-99 CEKAGVKAH
+99 CEKDGVKAH

-113 CGAKYI
+113 CGAKKI

-141 ETYVACGKAT
+141 ETYVDCGKAT

-160 GKEEEANGAKTEHK
+160 GKEDKANGAKTEHK
-174 WVVTVTEE
+174 WVVTVSEA

-267 QHPSRASRTIPAT
+267 QHPSTKSETILAT
-280 CEGYGHEMT
+280 CEGHGHKLT

-314 YDIYYNY
+314 EDVYYNY
-321 ETRATS
+321 ETNATS
-327 KTAEEGFTLIHK
+327 NTAKEGYTLIHK
-339 KGDVIETY
+339 KGDVIENY
-347 NGFEWNNGERT
+347 SGFKWNNGERT
-358 LWSDTID
+358 LWYDTID
-365 GTVMRYCLNAT
+365 GTVRRFCRNAT
-376 ADDDYRTWANGGLLS
+376 DDDSKYNTYLRQCYVT
-391 TWIRDENGIGFDI
+391 DENGNYF
-404 TVSISDEDVS
+404 TVHFEKSI
-414 CGIVAE
+414 IVRQVVE
-420 VIEKAKGHDYKK
+420 VVEKAKGHDYKK

-440 HVSMTFYTC
+440 SVSMTFYTC
-449 TNENCYDYH
+449 TNENCYDDY
-458 YMDDTDDFMLDKKGH
+458 YMGYTGDFMLDKEGH
-473 LVFKGSFY
+473 LISERYLWDATTQTSALRKCYY
-481 DIITGEYVDDGY
+481 DGEKYVI
-493 YYYNGNGKVGVA
+493 VA
-505 DADVT
+505 DEDVT

-538 AKNHAIKVKNDD
+538 AKNHAIKVMDAN

-562 DVGTCYCGKEIQ
+562 NVGTCYCGKEIQ
-574 IEVPATGHK
+574 VEVPATGHD
-583 FQCRGYSRPTCTKEG
+583 FYFYGINYPRCTTEG
-598 TAIWRCENGCGETKT
+598 TATWRCVGCGETKT
-613 TTIPVI
+613 TTIPVVV
-619 AASEKTE
+619 ASEKTE
-626 MTWKEFTQTPRPWF
+626 MTWKEFTQTLRPWC
-640 SIEGAIRVSGAER
+640 SIDGNIRYGFER
-653 HFHSGNFVTEVVR
+653 QFHSNLEGETVR

-675 VKFTCK
+675 RKYTCK

-689 DMENA
+689 DMENVE
-694 KGHKD
+694 GHKD

-763 KAGFEKVLVL
+763 AMSIEKVLVL
-773 AKTSAYFCTECGE
+773 AKTAAYFCTECGE
-786 FVASKPA
+786 FVASKTA

-800 DLTKKVKG
+800 DTTQKVNG
-808 TPVTHL
+808 TPATHL

-859 AGRKEYYVCSSEE
+859 AGRKEYYVCTSEE

-978 KDADG
+978 KDKDG
-983 TFTACNQKG
+983 TFTDCNRKG
-992 RICTAEKCPD
+992 RTCLNNCNLGKDKKP
-1002 YYDAKTKTYIKV
+1002 V
-1014 ADRKAF
+1014 AF
-1020 KDNKHAPERK
+1020 PDNKHAPETK
-1030 DVLATCTAAGYTITV
+1030 VAPATCTAAGYTMTV

-1061 LGHEMVLDKV
+1061 LGHKMVLDKV

-1077 VAEGKALYK
+1077 VAEGKALYV

-1096 EVVLPKLSD
+1096 ERVIPKLSD

-1143 TNFTVKYDAKM
+1143 TNFTVKYDATM

-1160 EVITENFLVNA
+1160 EFITENFLVNA

-1225 EQQTFEIVEP
+1225 KQQTFEIVEP

>member
-99 CEKAGVKAH
+99 CEKDGAKAH

-141 ETYVACGKAT
+141 ETYVDCGKAT

-160 GKEEEANGAKTEHK
+160 GKEDKANGAKTEHK

-267 QHPSRASRTIPAT
+267 QHPSTASRTIPAT
-280 CEGYGHEMT
+280 CESYGHEMT

-299 DKKIAPLGHDWLTYP
+299 DKKLAPLGHDWLTYP

-321 ETRATS
+321 ETNATS
-327 KTAEEGFTLIHK
+327 NTAEEGFTLIHK
-339 KGDVIETY
+339 KGDVIEAY
-347 NGFEWNNGERT
+347 SGFEWNNGERT
-358 LWSDTID
+358 LLNDIAD
-365 GTVMRYCLNAT
+365 GKVTRYCLNAT
-376 ADDDYRTWANGGLLS
+376 ADDDYSRWVSSGSFSA
-391 TWIRDENGIGFDI
+391 WMRDENGIGFNV
-404 TVSISDEDVS
+404 TVSISVEGISYGVVSEVVED
-414 CGIVAE
+414 
-420 VIEKAKGHDYKK
+420 AKGHNYKK

-449 TNENCYDYH
+449 TNENCYDNLHTGY
-458 YMDDTDDFMLDKKGH
+458 TGDFMLDKEGH
-473 LVFKGSFY
+473 LILEKYLWDATTKTSVLRKCYY
-481 DIITGEYVDDGY
+481 DGEKYVI
-493 YYYNGNGKVGVA
+493 VA

-510 TYSRLLNGESVRM
+510 TYSRLLNGESVKM

-533 GKDVD
+533 GKEDLT
-538 AKNHAIKVKNDD
+538 KQPHAIKDKDD
-550 KSKAATCTVNGY
+550 AKSKPATCTDKGY
-562 DVGTCYCGKEIQ
+562 DVGICYCGKEIQ
-574 IEVPATGHK
+574 VEVPATGHK
-583 FQCRGYSRPTCTKEG
+583 FYISGYSSPTCTKEG
-598 TAIWRCENGCGETKT
+598 TAIWNCENGCGETKK

-626 MTWKEFTQTPRPWF
+626 MTITEFTTRKRLF
-640 SIEGAIRVSGAER
+640 SYEGRNYFGSER
-653 HFHSGNFVTEVVR
+653 NIHRNFVTEVVR

-675 VKFTCK
+675 VKYTCK

-689 DMENA
+689 DMEYV
-694 KGHKD
+694 KGHTD

-808 TPVTHL
+808 TPATHL

-845 KFTKVAGIKATCTE
+845 KMTKVAGIKATCTE

-882 KKYVETTEAAL
+882 KDYVETTEAAL
-893 VIDATGH
+893 VTDATGH

-938 TTVDVAEKKPTCTA
+938 TMVDVAEKKPTCTA

-959 ACKDCD
+959 ECKDCD

-983 TFTACNQKG
+983 TFTDCNRKG
-992 RICTAEKCPD
+992 RTCLNNCNLGKDKKP
-1002 YYDAKTKTYIKV
+1002 V
-1014 ADRKAF
+1014 AF
-1020 KDNKHAPERK
+1020 EDNKHTEDTKTVP
-1030 DVLATCTAAGYTITV
+1030 ATCTAAGYTITA

-1061 LGHEMVLDKV
+1061 RGHKMELDKV

-1096 EVVLPKLSD
+1096 ERVIPKLSD
-1105 LKLNITADNAVVAGA
+1105 LKLNITADNAVVAGE

-1154 FSFDRA
+1154 FSFDSA
-1160 EVITENFLVNA
+1160 KVITENFLVNA

-1225 EQQTFEIVEP
+1225 KQQTFEIVEP

>member
-99 CEKAGVKAH
+99 CEKDGAKAH

-141 ETYVACGKAT
+141 ETYVDCGKAT

-160 GKEEEANGAKTEHK
+160 GKEDKANGAKTEHK

-267 QHPSRASRTIPAT
+267 QHPSTASRTIPAT
-280 CEGYGHEMT
+280 CESYGHEMT

-327 KTAEEGFTLIHK
+327 NTAEEGFTLIHK
-339 KGDVIETY
+339 KGDVIENY
-347 NGFEWNNGERT
+347 SGFEWNNGERT
-358 LWSDTID
+358 LRYDTID
-365 GTVMRYCLNAT
+365 GTVRRFCRNAT
-376 ADDDYRTWANGGLLS
+376 ADDDGRYWAGGGS
-391 TWIRDENGIGFDI
+391 FSSWIYDENGIGLDI
-404 TVSISDEDVS
+404 TVSISDKS
-414 CGIVAE
+414 TTIGIVAE
-420 VIEKAKGHDYKK
+420 VIEKAKGHNYKK

-449 TNENCYDYH
+449 TNENCYDNH
-458 YMDDTDDFMLDKKGH
+458 YMDYTNDFMLDKEGH
-473 LVFKGSFY
+473 LISERYFLDATTQTSALRKCYY
-481 DIITGEYVDDGY
+481 DGEKYVI
-493 YYYNGNGKVGVA
+493 VA
-505 DADVT
+505 DEDVT

-533 GKDVD
+533 GKEDLT
-538 AKNHAIKVKNDD
+538 KQSHAIKDKDD
-550 KSKAATCTVNGY
+550 AKSKAATCTDKGY
-562 DVGTCYCGKEIQ
+562 DVGICYCGKEIQ
-574 IEVPATGHK
+574 VEVPATGHK
-583 FQCRGYSRPTCTKEG
+583 FSRFSNINWPTCTKEG
-598 TAIWRCENGCGETKT
+598 TVIWDCENRCGETKT

-619 AASEKTE
+619 VASEKTE
-626 MTWKEFTQTPRPWF
+626 MTWNEFTEYKIFRYENLGTYI
-640 SIEGAIRVSGAER
+640 SEGG
-653 HFHSGNFVTEVVR
+653 FHSNIEYEVVR

-675 VKFTCK
+675 RKYTCK

-689 DMENA
+689 DMEYV
-694 KGHKD
+694 KGHTD

-763 KAGFEKVLVL
+763 AMSIEKVLVL
-773 AKTSAYFCTECGE
+773 AKTATYFCTECGE
-786 FVASKPA
+786 FVASKTA

-800 DLTKKVKG
+800 DTTQKVNG
-808 TPVTHL
+808 TPATHL

-859 AGRKEYYVCSSEE
+859 AGRKEYYVCTSEE

-938 TTVDVAEKKPTCTA
+938 TMVDVAEKKPTCTA

-959 ACKDCD
+959 ACKNCD

-978 KDADG
+978 KDKDG
-983 TFTACNQKG
+983 TFTDCNRKG
-992 RICTAEKCPD
+992 RTCLNNCNLGKDKKP
-1002 YYDAKTKTYIKV
+1002 V
-1014 ADRKAF
+1014 AF
-1020 KDNKHAPERK
+1020 TDNKHAPETK
-1030 DVLATCTAAGYTITV
+1030 DVLATCTAAGYTMTV

-1061 LGHEMVLDKV
+1061 RGHKMQDKDTWTV
-1071 LVEATE
+1071 VVAPTE
-1077 VAEGKALYK
+1077 VSAGKATSK
-1086 CAHANCDYTE
+1086 CMNPNCDYEE
-1096 EVVLPKLSD
+1096 EVVIPKLSD
-1105 LKLNITADNAVVAGA
+1105 LKLNITADNAVVAGE

-1154 FSFDRA
+1154 FSFDKA

-1216 YFTVVGNAA
+1216 YFTVVGDTAK
-1225 EQQTFEIVEP
+1225 QQKFEIVEP

>member
-99 CEKAGVKAH
+99 CEKDGAKAH

-141 ETYVACGKAT
+141 ETYVDCGKAT

-160 GKEEEANGAKTEHK
+160 GKEDKANGAKTEHK

-267 QHPSRASRTIPAT
+267 QHPTRVPETIPAT
-280 CEGYGHEMT
+280 CEGYGHKLT

-339 KGDVIETY
+339 KGDVIENY
-347 NGFEWNNGERT
+347 SGFKWNNGERT
-358 LWSDTID
+358 LWYDTID
-365 GTVMRYCLNAT
+365 GTVRRFCRNAT
-376 ADDDYRTWANGGLLS
+376 DDDSKYNTYLRQCYVT
-391 TWIRDENGIGFDI
+391 DENGNYF
-404 TVSISDEDVS
+404 TVHFEKSI
-414 CGIVAE
+414 IVRQVVE
-420 VIEKAKGHDYKK
+420 VVEKAKGHDYKK

-440 HVSMTFYTC
+440 SVSMTFYTC
-449 TNENCYDYH
+449 TNENCHDDH
-458 YMDDTDDFMLDKKGH
+458 YMRYTGNFMLDKEGH
-473 LVFKGSFY
+473 LISEERLWDATTQTSVLRK
-481 DIITGEYVDDGY
+481 Y
-493 YYYNGNGKVGVA
+493 YYDGEKYVIVA
-505 DADVT
+505 DEDVT

-583 FQCRGYSRPTCTKEG
+583 FSFGDVIEWPTCTKEG
-598 TAIWRCENGCGETKT
+598 TFRWNCANGCGETKT

-626 MTWKEFTQTPRPWF
+626 MTEKEFTARELLLSYGNWRWYESES
-640 SIEGAIRVSGAER
+640 SI
-653 HFHSGNFVTEVVR
+653 HSNIGYEVVR

-675 VKFTCK
+675 RMYTCK

-689 DMENA
+689 DMENVE
-694 KGHKD
+694 GHKD

-763 KAGFEKVLVL
+763 AMSIEKVLVL
-773 AKTSAYFCTECGE
+773 AKTAAYFCTECGE
-786 FVASKPA
+786 FVASKTA

-800 DLTKKVKG
+800 DTTQKVNG
-808 TPVTHL
+808 TPATHL

-859 AGRKEYYVCSSEE
+859 AGRKEYYVCTSEE

-938 TTVDVAEKKPTCTA
+938 TMVDVAEKKPTCTA

-978 KDADG
+978 KDKDG
-983 TFTACNQKG
+983 TFTDCNRKG
-992 RICTAEKCPD
+992 RTCLNNCNLGKDKKP
-1002 YYDAKTKTYIKV
+1002 V
-1014 ADRKAF
+1014 AF
-1020 KDNKHAPERK
+1020 TDNKHAPETK
-1030 DVLATCTAAGYTITV
+1030 DVLATCTAAGYTMTV

-1061 LGHEMVLDKV
+1061 LGHDMQDEDTWTVV
-1071 LVEATE
+1071 VAPTE
-1077 VAEGKALYK
+1077 VSAGKATSK
-1086 CAHANCDYTE
+1086 CTNPNCDYTE

-1105 LKLNITADNAVVAGA
+1105 LKLNITADNAVVAG

-1225 EQQTFEIVEP
+1225 KQQTFEIVEP

>member
-99 CEKAGVKAH
+99 CEKDGAKAH

-151 AKVRTCTVC
+151 VKVRTCTVC
-160 GKEEEANGAKTEHK
+160 GKEDEANGAKTEHK
-174 WVVTVTEE
+174 WVVTVTEEEE

-267 QHPSRASRTIPAT
+267 QHPSTASRTIPAT
-280 CEGYGHEMT
+280 CESYGHEMT

-299 DKKIAPLGHDWLTYP
+299 DKKLAPLGHDWLTYP

-321 ETRATS
+321 ETGATS

-339 KGDVIETY
+339 KGDVIEIY
-347 NGFEWNNGERT
+347 NGFAWDYIGGNRT
-358 LWSDTID
+358 LNSDTTD
-365 GTVMRYCLNAT
+365 GMVRRYCRNAT
-376 ADDDYRTWANGGLLS
+376 TDDDVAYTMK
-391 TWIRDENGIGFDI
+391 TIYVTDENGIRYS
-404 TVSISDEDVS
+404 VSVESKRY
-414 CGIVAE
+414 GIVAE
-420 VIEKAKGHDYKK
+420 VVEEAKGHNYKK

-449 TNENCYDYH
+449 TNENCYDNY
-458 YMDDTDDFMLDKKGH
+458 YMGYTDGFMLDKEGH
-473 LVFKGSFY
+473 LISKRYLWDATTQTSVLRKCYY
-481 DIITGEYVDDGY
+481 DGEKYVI
-493 YYYNGNGKVGVA
+493 VA
-505 DADVT
+505 DEDVT
-510 TYSRLLNGESVRM
+510 TYSRLLNGESVKM

-533 GKDVD
+533 GKEDLT
-538 AKNHAIKVKNDD
+538 KQPHAIKDKDD
-550 KSKAATCTVNGY
+550 AKSKAATCTDKGY
-562 DVGTCYCGKEIQ
+562 DVGICYCGKEIQ
-574 IEVPATGHK
+574 VETAATGHD
-583 FQCRGYSRPTCTKEG
+583 FQFATYNRPTCTKEG
-598 TAIWRCENGCGETKT
+598 TAIWRCANKCGETICDERKT

-626 MTWKEFTQTPRPWF
+626 MTWKEFTQTPRLWF
-640 SIEGAIRVSGAER
+640 SIEGAIRMSGAER
-653 HFHSGNFVTEVVR
+653 YFHGDFVIEVVR

-675 VKFTCK
+675 VEYTCK

-689 DMENA
+689 DMEYV
-694 KGHKD
+694 KGHTD

-717 EAEHYEF
+717 EAEHYE
-724 RYLAD
+724 YLAD

-749 TAATLADKTAEELK
+749 TAATLKGKTKDELK
-763 KAGFEKVLVL
+763 KLGFVLVP
-773 AKTSAYFCTECGE
+773 AKTAAYFCTECGE
-786 FVASKPA
+786 FVASKTA

-800 DLTKKVKG
+800 DTTQKVNG
-808 TPVTHL
+808 TPATHL

-824 SVCGAKVLEDGTSA
+824 SVCGAKVLEDGTPA

-845 KFTKVAGIKATCTE
+845 KMTKVAGIKATCTE
-859 AGRKEYYVCSSEE
+859 AGRKEYYVCTSEE

-882 KKYVETTEAAL
+882 KEYVETTEAAL

-938 TTVDVAEKKPTCTA
+938 TTVDVAEKKPTCTE

-978 KDADG
+978 KDKDG
-983 TFTACNQKG
+983 TFTDCNRKG
-992 RICTAEKCPD
+992 RTCLNNCNLGKDKKP
-1002 YYDAKTKTYIKV
+1002 V
-1014 ADRKAF
+1014 AF
-1020 KDNKHAPERK
+1020 TDNKHAPETK
-1030 DVLATCTAAGYTITV
+1030 DVHPTCTAAGYTITV

-1171 NALTK
+1171 NALTT

>member
-99 CEKAGVKAH
+99 CAKAGVKAH

-119 GDTLYTDEQL
+119 GDKAYTDKEL

-160 GKEEEANGAKTEHK
+160 GKEDTANGAKTEHK

-280 CEGYGHEMT
+280 CESYGHEMT

-314 YDIYYNY
+314 EDVYYNY
-321 ETRATS
+321 KTNATS

-339 KGDVIETY
+339 KGDVIENY
-347 NGFEWNNGERT
+347 SGFEWNNGERT
-358 LWSDTID
+358 LYSDTID

-376 ADDDYRTWANGGLLS
+376 ADDGQRAFSGVFYVT
-391 TWIRDENGIGFDI
+391 DENGANLRV
-404 TVSISDEDVS
+404 TVDRRTY
-414 CGIVAE
+414 GIVAE
-420 VIEKAKGHDYKK
+420 IVEEAKGHNYKK

-449 TNENCYDYH
+449 TNENCNNYGWDVSA
-458 YMDDTDDFMLDKKGH
+458 TGNFMLDKEGH
-473 LVFKGSFY
+473 LVFESQKYDETTQTNVHDYYFY
-481 DIITGEYVDDGY
+481 IEKKNNRNFMVR
-493 YYYNGNGKVGVA
+493 VA

-510 TYSRLLNGESVRM
+510 TYSRLLNGESVIM

-550 KSKAATCTVNGY
+550 KSKPATCTVNGY

-574 IEVPATGHK
+574 VEVPATGHK
-583 FQCRGYSRPTCTKEG
+583 FSRVSNITWPTCTKEG
-598 TAIWRCENGCGETKT
+598 TAIWDCANGCGETKT
-613 TTIPVI
+613 TTIP
-619 AASEKTE
+619 AYTASEKTE
-626 MTWKEFTQTPRPWF
+626 MTWNEFTEYKMFRYENWGRYI
-640 SIEGAIRVSGAER
+640 SEMDI
-653 HFHSGNFVTEVVR
+653 HSDLVYEVVR
-666 KASCTQSEL
+666 KESCTQSEL
-675 VKFTCK
+675 RKYTCK

-689 DMENA
+689 DMQNA
-694 KGHKD
+694 IGHKD

-773 AKTSAYFCTECGE
+773 AKTAAYFCTECGE

-800 DLTKKVKG
+800 DTTQKVNG

-824 SVCGAKVLEDGTSA
+824 SVCGAKVLADGTSA

-900 KEGTPVSSKRD
+900 TEGTPVSSKRD

-938 TTVDVAEKKPTCTA
+938 TMIDVAEKKPTCTA

-1020 KDNKHAPERK
+1020 KDNNHAPETK
-1030 DVLATCTAAGYTITV
+1030 VVPATCTAAGYTMTV

-1051 VLKVENPVAA
+1051 VLKVESVEAA
-1061 LGHEMVLDKV
+1061 LGHKMQDEETWTVDV
-1071 LVEATE
+1071 APTE
-1077 VAEGKALYK
+1077 VSAGKATSK
-1086 CAHANCDYTE
+1086 CMNPNCDYTE

-1171 NALTK
+1171 NALTT

-1225 EQQTFEIVEP
+1225 KQQTFEIVEP

-1308 LSGFATMKDI
+1308 LSGFATLKDI

>member
-99 CEKAGVKAH
+99 CEKDGVKAH

-113 CGAKYI
+113 CGAKKI

-151 AKVRTCTVC
+151 VKVRTCTVC
-160 GKEEEANGAKTEHK
+160 GKEDEANGAKTEHK
-174 WVVTVTEE
+174 WVVTVSEA

-210 DNHVCKKLTKHA
+210 DDHVCKKLTKHA

-267 QHPSRASRTIPAT
+267 QHPSTKSETIFAT
-280 CEGYGHEMT
+280 CEGHGHKLT

-321 ETRATS
+321 EIGTS
-327 KTAEEGFTLIHK
+327 SNTAEEGYTLIHK

-358 LWSDTID
+358 LRYDTID

-376 ADDDYRTWANGGLLS
+376 ADDNYRQLASGGLLS
-391 TWIRDENGIGFDI
+391 TWILDENGISFDI
-404 TVSISDEDVS
+404 TVSISDEDVLY
-414 CGIVAE
+414 GIVAE

-449 TNENCYDYH
+449 TNENCYNHGWDVSA
-458 YMDDTDDFMLDKKGH
+458 TGNFMLDKEGH
-473 LVFKGSFY
+473 LVFESQKYDETTQTYVHDSFFY
-481 DIITGEYVDDGY
+481 IEKKNNRNFTVH
-493 YYYNGNGKVGVA
+493 VA

-574 IEVPATGHK
+574 VEVPATGHK
-583 FQCRGYSRPTCTKEG
+583 FYIAGTSRPTCTKEG
-598 TAIWRCENGCGETKT
+598 AVYWRCANKWGETICDERKT

-626 MTWKEFTQTPRPWF
+626 MTITEFTTWKQLF
-640 SIEGAIRVSGAER
+640 SYEGRNYYGSER
-653 HFHSGNFVTEVVR
+653 SIHSRNFETEVVR

-675 VKFTCK
+675 RKYTCK

-694 KGHKD
+694 KGHTD

-763 KAGFEKVLVL
+763 AMSIEKVLVL
-773 AKTSAYFCTECGE
+773 AKTAAYFCTECGE
-786 FVASKPA
+786 FVASKTA

-800 DLTKKVKG
+800 DTTQKVNG
-808 TPVTHL
+808 TPATHL

-859 AGRKEYYVCSSEE
+859 AGRKEYYVCTSEE

-938 TTVDVAEKKPTCTA
+938 TMVDVAEKKPTCTA

-978 KDADG
+978 KDKDG
-983 TFTACNQKG
+983 TFTDCNRKG
-992 RICTAEKCPD
+992 RTCLNNCNLGKDKKP
-1002 YYDAKTKTYIKV
+1002 V
-1014 ADRKAF
+1014 AF
-1020 KDNKHAPERK
+1020 TDNKHAPETK
-1030 DVLATCTAAGYTITV
+1030 DVLATCTAAGYTMTV

-1061 LGHEMVLDKV
+1061 LGHKMELDKV

-1077 VAEGKALYK
+1077 VAEGKALYV

-1096 EVVLPKLSD
+1096 ERVIPKLSD
-1105 LKLNITADNAVVAGA
+1105 LKLNITADNAVVAGE

-1143 TNFTVKYDAKM
+1143 TNFTFKYDATM

-1160 EVITENFLVNA
+1160 EFITENFLVNA
-1171 NALTK
+1171 NALTE

-1181 TVQTGDVKVLATAK
+1181 TVQTGYVKVLATAK

-1225 EQQTFEIVEP
+1225 KQQTFEIVEP
-1235 SAGDLDGNKEIKASG
+1235 SAGDLDGNKAIEPSG

>member
-85 GCSEFKVVA
+85 VCSEFKVVA

-99 CEKAGVKAH
+99 CEKDGVKAH

-119 GDTLYTDEQL
+119 GDEPYTDEQL

-151 AKVRTCTVC
+151 VKVRTCTVC
-160 GKEEEANGAKTEHK
+160 GKEDEANGAKTEHK

-267 QHPSRASRTIPAT
+267 QHPSTKSETIPAT
-280 CEGYGHEMT
+280 CESYGHEMT

-314 YDIYYNY
+314 EDVYYNY
-321 ETRATS
+321 ETNATS
-327 KTAEEGFTLIHK
+327 NTAEEGFALIHK
-339 KGDVIETY
+339 KGDVIEDY
-347 NGFEWNNGERT
+347 SDFKWNNGERT
-358 LWSDTID
+358 LWYDTID
-365 GTVMRYCLNAT
+365 GTVERYCLNAT
-376 ADDDYRTWANGGLLS
+376 ADDDYRTWVDGGS
-391 TWIRDENGIGFDI
+391 FSRWICDENGISFDI
-404 TVSISDEDVS
+404 TVSISDKDVW

-440 HVSMTFYTC
+440 RVSMTFYTC
-449 TNENCYDYH
+449 TNENCYDYASTG
-458 YMDDTDDFMLDKKGH
+458 YTGNFMLDKEGH
-473 LVFKGSFY
+473 LIFEETKY
-481 DIITGEYVDDGY
+481 DETTQANVHDY
-493 YYYNGNGKVGVA
+493 YYYCEKVGKYGVRRVRVA

-510 TYSRLLNGESVRM
+510 KYSRLLNGESVRM

-574 IEVPATGHK
+574 VEVPATGHK
-583 FQCRGYSRPTCTKEG
+583 FSRVSNITRPTCTKEG
-598 TAIWRCENGCGETKT
+598 TAIWRCANGCGETKT
-613 TTIPVI
+613 TTIP
-619 AASEKTE
+619 AYTASEKTE
-626 MTWKEFTQTPRPWF
+626 MTWNEFTEYKIFRYENWRWYESES
-640 SIEGAIRVSGAER
+640 SI
-653 HFHSGNFVTEVVR
+653 HSNIGYEVVR

-675 VKFTCK
+675 RKYTCK

-694 KGHKD
+694 KGHTD

-717 EAEHYEF
+717 EAEHYE
-724 RYLAD
+724 YLAD

-749 TAATLADKTAEELK
+749 TAATLKGKTKDELK
-763 KAGFEKVLVL
+763 KLGFVLVP
-773 AKTSAYFCTECGE
+773 AKTAAYFCTECGE
-786 FVASKPA
+786 FVASKTA

-800 DLTKKVKG
+800 DTTQKVNG
-808 TPVTHL
+808 TPATHL

-824 SVCGAKVLEDGTSA
+824 SVCGAKVLEDGTPA

-845 KFTKVAGIKATCTE
+845 KMTKVAGIKATCTE
-859 AGRKEYYVCSSEE
+859 AGRKEYYVCTSEE

-882 KKYVETTEAAL
+882 KEYVETTEAAL

-938 TTVDVAEKKPTCTA
+938 TMVDVAEKKPTCTA

-978 KDADG
+978 KDKDG
-983 TFTACNQKG
+983 TFTDCNRKG
-992 RICTAEKCPD
+992 RTCLNNCNLGKDKKP
-1002 YYDAKTKTYIKV
+1002 V
-1014 ADRKAF
+1014 AF
-1020 KDNKHAPERK
+1020 TDNKHAPETK
-1030 DVLATCTAAGYTITV
+1030 DVHPTCTAAGYTITV

-1061 LGHEMVLDKV
+1061 LGHKMQDKDTWTV
-1071 LVEATE
+1071 VVAPTE
-1077 VAEGKALYK
+1077 VSAGKATSK
-1086 CAHANCDYTE
+1086 CMNPNCDYEE
-1096 EVVLPKLSD
+1096 EVVIPKLSD
-1105 LKLNITADNAVVAGA
+1105 LKLNITADNAVVAGE

-1225 EQQTFEIVEP
+1225 KQQTFEIVEP

-1256 AQIADVD
+1256 AQIADVY

>member
-94 EVPAT
+94 EVLAT
-99 CEKAGVKAH
+99 CAKAGVKAH

-141 ETYVACGKAT
+141 ETYVDCGKAT

-160 GKEEEANGAKTEHK
+160 GKEDKANGAKTEHK

-267 QHPSRASRTIPAT
+267 QHPTRVPETIPAT
-280 CEGYGHEMT
+280 CEGYGHKLT

-339 KGDVIETY
+339 KGDVIEDY
-347 NGFEWNNGERT
+347 SGFKWNNGERT
-358 LWSDTID
+358 LWYDTID
-365 GTVMRYCLNAT
+365 GTVRRFCRNAT
-376 ADDDYRTWANGGLLS
+376 DDDSKYNTYLRQCYVT
-391 TWIRDENGIGFDI
+391 DENGNYF
-404 TVSISDEDVS
+404 TVHFEKSI
-414 CGIVAE
+414 IVRRVVE
-420 VIEKAKGHDYKK
+420 VVEKAKGHDYKK

-440 HVSMTFYTC
+440 SVSMTFYTC
-449 TNENCYDYH
+449 TNENCHDDH
-458 YMDDTDDFMLDKKGH
+458 YMRYTGNFMLDKEGH
-473 LVFKGSFY
+473 LISEERLWDATTQTSVLRK
-481 DIITGEYVDDGY
+481 Y
-493 YYYNGNGKVGVA
+493 YYDGEKYVIVA
-505 DADVT
+505 DEDVT

-583 FQCRGYSRPTCTKEG
+583 FSFGDVIEWPTCTKEG
-598 TAIWRCENGCGETKT
+598 TFRWNCANGCGETKT

-626 MTWKEFTQTPRPWF
+626 MTEKEFTARELLLSYGNWRWYESES
-640 SIEGAIRVSGAER
+640 SI
-653 HFHSGNFVTEVVR
+653 HSNIGYEVVR

-675 VKFTCK
+675 RMYTCK

-689 DMENA
+689 DMENVE
-694 KGHKD
+694 GHKD

-763 KAGFEKVLVL
+763 AMSIEKVLVL
-773 AKTSAYFCTECGE
+773 AKTAAYFCTECGE
-786 FVASKPA
+786 FVASKTA

-800 DLTKKVKG
+800 DTTQKVNG
-808 TPVTHL
+808 TPATHL

-859 AGRKEYYVCSSEE
+859 AGRKEYYVCTSEE

-938 TTVDVAEKKPTCTA
+938 TMVDVAEKKPTCTA

-978 KDADG
+978 KDKDG
-983 TFTACNQKG
+983 TFTDCNRKG
-992 RICTAEKCPD
+992 RTCLNNCNLGKDKKP
-1002 YYDAKTKTYIKV
+1002 V
-1014 ADRKAF
+1014 AF
-1020 KDNKHAPERK
+1020 TDNKHAPETK
-1030 DVLATCTAAGYTITV
+1030 DVHPTCTAAGYTITV

-1061 LGHEMVLDKV
+1061 LGHKMQDKDTWTV
-1071 LVEATE
+1071 VVAPTE
-1077 VAEGKALYK
+1077 VSAGKATSK
-1086 CAHANCDYTE
+1086 CMNPNCDYEE
-1096 EVVLPKLSD
+1096 EVVIPKLSD
-1105 LKLNITADNAVVAGA
+1105 LKLNITADNAVVAGE

-1154 FSFDRA
+1154 FSFDSA
-1160 EVITENFLVNA
+1160 KVITENFLVNA

-1216 YFTVVGNAA
+1216 YFTVVGDTAK
-1225 EQQTFEIVEP
+1225 QQKFEIVEP

>member
-99 CEKAGVKAH
+99 CEKDGVKAH

-113 CGAKYI
+113 CGAKKI

-151 AKVRTCTVC
+151 VKVRTCTVC
-160 GKEEEANGAKTEHK
+160 GKEDEANGAKTEHK
-174 WVVTVTEE
+174 WVVTVSEA

-222 AVKATCAA
+222 AVKATCAT

-267 QHPSRASRTIPAT
+267 QHPSTASRTIPAT
-280 CEGYGHEMT
+280 CESYGHEMT

-299 DKKIAPLGHDWLTYP
+299 DKKLAPLGHDWLTYP

-321 ETRATS
+321 ETRVTS

-347 NGFEWNNGERT
+347 MGFKWNNGERT
-358 LWSDTID
+358 LRYDTTD
-365 GTVMRYCLNAT
+365 GTV
-376 ADDDYRTWANGGLLS
+376 YRLCRRDCAEAESSFWRGYT
-391 TWIRDENGIGFDI
+391 IVDENGISTI
-404 TVSISDEDVS
+404 TVIDATGVYRRSVDAK
-414 CGIVAE
+414 IVAKE
-420 VIEKAKGHDYKK
+420 EAKGHNYKK

-440 HVSMTFYTC
+440 RVSMTFYTC
-449 TNENCYDYH
+449 TNENCYDYASMG
-458 YMDDTDDFMLDKKGH
+458 YTGNFMLDKEGH
-473 LVFKGSFY
+473 LIFEKTKY
-481 DIITGEYVDDGY
+481 DETTQARVHEY
-493 YYYNGNGKVGVA
+493 YYYLEKVGNNGFRQERVA

-583 FQCRGYSRPTCTKEG
+583 FSFGDVIEWPTCTKEG
-598 TAIWRCENGCGETKT
+598 TFRWNCANGCGETKT

-626 MTWKEFTQTPRPWF
+626 MTEKEFTARELLSYGNWRWYESES
-640 SIEGAIRVSGAER
+640 SI
-653 HFHSGNFVTEVVR
+653 HSNIGYEVVR

-675 VKFTCK
+675 RMYTCK

-689 DMENA
+689 DMENVE
-694 KGHKD
+694 GHKD
-699 PGVYTK
+699 PGIYTK

-763 KAGFEKVLVL
+763 AMSIEKVLVL
-773 AKTSAYFCTECGE
+773 AKTAAYFCTECGE
-786 FVASKPA
+786 FVASKTA

-800 DLTKKVKG
+800 DTTQKVNG
-808 TPVTHL
+808 TPATHL

-859 AGRKEYYVCSSEE
+859 AGRKEYYVCTSEE

-938 TTVDVAEKKPTCTA
+938 TMVDVAEKKPTCTA

-965 YTEGKTIIPATGH
+965 YTDGKTIIPATGH

-983 TFTACNQKG
+983 IFTACNQKG

-1020 KDNKHAPERK
+1020 KDNEHDPETK
-1030 DVLATCTAAGYTITV
+1030 DVHPTCTAVGYKMTV

-1051 VLKVENPVAA
+1051 VLKVENPEAA

-1077 VAEGKALYK
+1077 VAEGKALYV
-1086 CAHANCDYTE
+1086 CAHADCDYTE

-1105 LKLNITADNAVVAGA
+1105 LKLNITAVNAVVAGA

-1143 TNFTVKYDAKM
+1143 TNFTVKYDATM

-1160 EVITENFLVNA
+1160 EVITENFLVKA

-1181 TVQTGDVKVLATAK
+1181 TVQEGKVKVLATAK

-1225 EQQTFEIVEP
+1225 KQQRFEIVEP
-1235 SAGDLDGNKEIKASG
+1235 SAGDLDGNKAIEPSG
-1250 VATVDV
+1250 VATVNV

>member
-99 CEKAGVKAH
+99 CEKDGAKAH

-151 AKVRTCTVC
+151 VKVRTCTVC
-160 GKEEEANGAKTEHK
+160 GKEDEANGAKTEHK
-174 WVVTVTEE
+174 WVVTVSEA

-267 QHPSRASRTIPAT
+267 QHPSTKSETILAT
-280 CEGYGHEMT
+280 CEGHGHKLT

-314 YDIYYNY
+314 EDVYYNY
-321 ETRATS
+321 ETNATS
-327 KTAEEGFTLIHK
+327 NTAKEGYTLIHK
-339 KGDVIETY
+339 KGDVIENY
-347 NGFEWNNGERT
+347 SGFRWNNGERT
-358 LWSDTID
+358 LYNDTVD
-365 GTVMRYCLNAT
+365 GTVERYCLNAT
-376 ADDDYRTWANGGLLS
+376 ADDDYRTWVDGGS
-391 TWIRDENGIGFDI
+391 FSRWICDENGNNFII
-404 TVSISDEDVS
+404 TVSISDKDVL

-440 HVSMTFYTC
+440 RVSMTFYTC
-449 TNENCYDYH
+449 TNENCYDYASTG
-458 YMDDTDDFMLDKKGH
+458 YTGNFMLDKEGH
-473 LVFKGSFY
+473 LIFEETKY
-481 DIITGEYVDDGY
+481 DETTQANVHDY
-493 YYYNGNGKVGVA
+493 YYYCEKVGKYGVREVRVA

-510 TYSRLLNGESVRM
+510 KYSRLLNGESVRM

-574 IEVPATGHK
+574 VEVPATGHK
-583 FQCRGYSRPTCTKEG
+583 FSRVSNITWPTCTKEG
-598 TAIWRCENGCGETKT
+598 TAIWRCANGCGETKT
-613 TTIPVI
+613 TTIP
-619 AASEKTE
+619 AYTASEKTE
-626 MTWKEFTQTPRPWF
+626 MTWNEFTEYKIFRYENRGTYI
-640 SIEGAIRVSGAER
+640 SEGD
-653 HFHSGNFVTEVVR
+653 FHSNIGYEVVR

-675 VKFTCK
+675 RKYTCK

-694 KGHKD
+694 KGHTD

-978 KDADG
+978 KDKDG
-983 TFTACNQKG
+983 TFTDCNRKG
-992 RICTAEKCPD
+992 RTCLNNCNLGKDKKP
-1002 YYDAKTKTYIKV
+1002 V
-1014 ADRKAF
+1014 AF
-1020 KDNKHAPERK
+1020 TDNKHAPERK

-1077 VAEGKALYK
+1077 VAEGKALYV
-1086 CAHANCDYTE
+1086 CAHANCDHTE

-1154 FSFDRA
+1154 FSFDKA
-1160 EVITENFLVNA
+1160 EVITKKFLTSA
-1171 NALTK
+1171 NAVKTDIK
-1176 VVNKA
+1176 DAKGNV
-1181 TVQTGDVKVLATAK
+1181 TGKKEIGEVKVLAYTE
-1195 NDEAGNPQNVKLAG
+1195 NDEDGNMLNAKISG
-1209 TETLVEL
+1209 SETLVVL
-1216 YFTVVGNAA
+1216 YFNVVGDAKDGVEFSFADAHVNDASEAKLDVNATA
-1225 EQQTFEIVEP
+1225 TT
-1235 SAGDLDGNKEIKASG
+1235 
-1250 VATVDV
+1250 TVDV
-1256 AQIADVD
+1256 KLVADV
-1263 GIAGINVNDLSALL
+1263 NDDKAITVGDLAAIVK
-1277 RLMRNEEYSA
+1277 LMSTESYKA
-1287 AADLD
+1287 AADFD
-1292 KDGEITALD
+1292 KDGEITGAD
-1301 FTLLVNY
+1301 FALLVNF
-1308 LSGFATMKDI
+1308 LSGFATMDDI
-1318 RNATAE
+1318 RAAQ

>member
-99 CEKAGVKAH
+99 CEKDGVKAH

-113 CGAKYI
+113 CGAKKI

-141 ETYVACGKAT
+141 ETYVDCGKAT

-160 GKEEEANGAKTEHK
+160 GKEDKANGAKTEHK
-174 WVVTVTEE
+174 WVVTVSEA

-267 QHPSRASRTIPAT
+267 QHPSTKSETILAT
-280 CEGYGHEMT
+280 CEGHGHKLT

-314 YDIYYNY
+314 EDVYYNY
-321 ETRATS
+321 ETNATS
-327 KTAEEGFTLIHK
+327 NTAKEGYTLIHK
-339 KGDVIETY
+339 KGDVIENY
-347 NGFEWNNGERT
+347 SGFKWNNGERT
-358 LWSDTID
+358 LWYDTID
-365 GTVMRYCLNAT
+365 GTVRRFCRNAT
-376 ADDDYRTWANGGLLS
+376 DDDSKYNTYLRQCYVT
-391 TWIRDENGIGFDI
+391 DENGNYF
-404 TVSISDEDVS
+404 TVHFEKSI
-414 CGIVAE
+414 IVRQVVE
-420 VIEKAKGHDYKK
+420 VVEKAKGHDYKK

-800 DLTKKVKG
+800 DTTQKVNG
-808 TPVTHL
+808 TPATHL

-845 KFTKVAGIKATCTE
+845 KMTKVAGIKATCTE
-859 AGRKEYYVCSSEE
+859 AGRKEYYVCTSEE

-900 KEGTPVSSKRD
+900 KEGTSVSSKRD

-978 KDADG
+978 KDKDG
-983 TFTACNQKG
+983 TFTDCNRKG
-992 RICTAEKCPD
+992 RTCLNNCNLGKDKKP
-1002 YYDAKTKTYIKV
+1002 V
-1014 ADRKAF
+1014 AF
-1020 KDNKHAPERK
+1020 PDNKHTEETKVAH
-1030 DVLATCTAAGYTITV
+1030 ATCTAAGYTMTV

-1143 TNFTVKYDAKM
+1143 TNFTVKYDATM

-1160 EVITENFLVNA
+1160 EFITENFLVNA

-1225 EQQTFEIVEP
+1225 KQQTFEIVEP

>member
-99 CEKAGVKAH
+99 CEKDGAKAH

-151 AKVRTCTVC
+151 VKVRTCTVC
-160 GKEEEANGAKTEHK
+160 GKEDEANGAKTEHK
-174 WVVTVTEE
+174 WVVTVTEEEE

-267 QHPSRASRTIPAT
+267 QHPSTASRTIPAT
-280 CEGYGHEMT
+280 CESYGHEMT

-299 DKKIAPLGHDWLTYP
+299 DKKLAPLGHDWLTYP

-321 ETRATS
+321 ETGATS

-339 KGDVIETY
+339 KGDVIEIY
-347 NGFEWNNGERT
+347 NGFAWDYIGGNRT
-358 LWSDTID
+358 LNSDTTD
-365 GTVMRYCLNAT
+365 GMVRRYCRNAT
-376 ADDDYRTWANGGLLS
+376 TDDDVAYTMK
-391 TWIRDENGIGFDI
+391 TIYVTDENGIRYS
-404 TVSISDEDVS
+404 VSVESKRY
-414 CGIVAE
+414 GIVAE
-420 VIEKAKGHDYKK
+420 VVEEAKGHNYKK

-449 TNENCYDYH
+449 TNENCYDNY
-458 YMDDTDDFMLDKKGH
+458 YMGYTDGFMLDKEGH
-473 LVFKGSFY
+473 LISKRYLWDATTQTSVLRKCYY
-481 DIITGEYVDDGY
+481 DGEKYVI
-493 YYYNGNGKVGVA
+493 VA
-505 DADVT
+505 DEDVT
-510 TYSRLLNGESVRM
+510 TYSRLLNGESVKM

-533 GKDVD
+533 GKEDLT
-538 AKNHAIKVKNDD
+538 KQPHAIKDKDD
-550 KSKAATCTVNGY
+550 AKSKAATCTDKGY
-562 DVGTCYCGKEIQ
+562 DVGICYCGKEIQ
-574 IEVPATGHK
+574 VETAATGHD
-583 FQCRGYSRPTCTKEG
+583 FQFATYNRPTCTKEG
-598 TAIWRCENGCGETKT
+598 TAIWRCANKCGETICDERKT

-626 MTWKEFTQTPRPWF
+626 MTWKEFTQTPRLWF
-640 SIEGAIRVSGAER
+640 SIEGAIRMSGAER
-653 HFHSGNFVTEVVR
+653 YFHGDFVIEVVR

-675 VKFTCK
+675 VEYTCK

-689 DMENA
+689 DMEYV
-694 KGHKD
+694 KGHTD

-717 EAEHYEF
+717 EAEHYE
-724 RYLAD
+724 YLAD

-749 TAATLADKTAEELK
+749 TAATLKGKTKDELK
-763 KAGFEKVLVL
+763 KLGFVLVP
-773 AKTSAYFCTECGE
+773 AKTAAYFCTECGE
-786 FVASKPA
+786 FVASKTA

-800 DLTKKVKG
+800 DTTQKVNG
-808 TPVTHL
+808 TPATHL

-845 KFTKVAGIKATCTE
+845 KMTKVAGIKATCTE
-859 AGRKEYYVCSSEE
+859 AGRKEYYVCTSEE

-938 TTVDVAEKKPTCTA
+938 TMVDVAEKKPTCTA

-978 KDADG
+978 KDKDG
-983 TFTACNQKG
+983 TFTDCNRKG
-992 RICTAEKCPD
+992 RTCLNNCNLGKDKKP
-1002 YYDAKTKTYIKV
+1002 V
-1014 ADRKAF
+1014 AF
-1020 KDNKHAPERK
+1020 TDNKHAPETK
-1030 DVLATCTAAGYTITV
+1030 DVLATCTAAGYTMTV

-1061 LGHEMVLDKV
+1061 LGHKMVLDKV

-1077 VAEGKALYK
+1077 VAEGKALYV

-1096 EVVLPKLSD
+1096 ERVIPKLSD
-1105 LKLNITADNAVVAGA
+1105 LKLNITADNAVVAGE

-1154 FSFDRA
+1154 FSFDKA

-1225 EQQTFEIVEP
+1225 KQQTFEIVEP